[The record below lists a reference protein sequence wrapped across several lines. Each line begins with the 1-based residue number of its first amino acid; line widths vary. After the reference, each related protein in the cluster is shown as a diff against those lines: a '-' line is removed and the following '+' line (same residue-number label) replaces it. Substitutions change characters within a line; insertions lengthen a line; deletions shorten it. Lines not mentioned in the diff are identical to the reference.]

1 MSFDGSFRVDYE
13 LQRFL
18 TRCPEL
24 ASLSQFDYL
33 LNKGDKVT
41 EEEVVNAVGEIVIHP
56 KYTIPL
62 IGCFCP
68 LARRIVDRAVSLL
81 SLVPNLRCNNDEGE
95 DLMEVDQEDD
105 RGEVEDLDIEDTIH
119 IIDVYAKR
127 GKGLKLHELACLAF
141 CRAYDLVRSLLRPVL
156 GYFEFAPPPF
166 ERIRQRKSVIEA
178 VVLDGGG
185 LLNAIRVSYR
195 LLLAEPE
202 VFSTMWD
209 WSCLLD
215 NINQFHD
222 FYLGKNEE
230 PNRCAHDIIWCGIRI
245 LSILLKLNDRAIA
258 NFNLCSQ
265 EACSCLLRWEEYC
278 QDVAL
283 EKAAW
288 YLESPRESN
297 CDSTGGSMGYNQ
309 CRSLQSSPF
318 DSSVP
323 SSTILE
329 NGLLKSGDKK
339 VTWDCGK
346 PFILTSAM
354 QKGYEMVFLAFSQR
368 WPVLLYGPAG
378 AGKTALI
385 SKLAELHGGRVLFLH
400 MDEQVDGK
408 MLVGTYVCTEQPGEF
423 RWQPGSLTQAVSN
436 GFWVVF
442 EDVDKAPP
450 DVQCILLPLLEG
462 ATSFFTGHG
471 EGIQVHEGFRLFSTM
486 TSTKLDI
493 SMEGKS
499 SVSALWRRVMIA
511 PSSHQDLLKIVN
523 KWYPELESLAAE
535 LIGTF
540 DRVNELVGCHF
551 GNGAFLGSH
560 GRFSLRDLLKWCKR
574 IAGLGFHFGGDGL
587 SAYAR
592 ENIYKE
598 AVDIFAAFSTAEKR
612 LAVVKEIAKMWSVGS
627 VETLYPIN
635 RPVIQEL
642 ASELR
647 IGRVVLKLNHRVT
660 WEEKKRFVE
669 IRNLIHVLERIAC
682 SVKYNEPVLLVGE
695 TGTGKTTLVQSLA
708 SRLGQKLTVLNLSQ
722 QSDIADLLGGFKPI
736 DAQFICI
743 PLYKEFENLFTT
755 TFSSKENGDFLVR
768 LRKFVSEKNWK
779 MLLGGFQKGVRKII
793 EIGRSGSGTKRKRPL
808 GDELIKAWETFS
820 LKLDKARMQ
829 IGATGGMIFS
839 FVEGAF
845 ISALKN
851 GEWILLDEVNLA
863 PPETLQRVIGVLEEE
878 TGSLCLTERGDVDY
892 VNRHPNFRIFACMN
906 PATDAGKRDLPV
918 SLRCRFTE
926 YFVDDLLD
934 DEDLSLFISQF
945 IDEDHSNRELVSKIV
960 QFYKAAKKQSDDK
973 LQDGA
978 NQKPQYSLRS
988 LYRALEYTKKA
999 KRTFGL
1005 AKALYDGFCMFFLI
1019 ALDVPSAKLMNQL
1032 ITVYLLEGKIPPQI
1046 SFDAYLLDRGNS
1058 VSDDLTQ
1065 SYVLTKSVKEH
1076 IRNLAR
1082 AIFVGRYPVLLQGP
1096 TSSGK
1101 TSLVQYLAAI
1111 TGHEFVRINNHE
1123 HTDLQEYLGSY
1134 VTDANGKL
1142 VFHEG
1147 ALVKAVR
1154 NGHWIVLDEL
1164 NLAPSDV
1171 LEALNR
1177 LLDDNR
1183 ELFVPELCETVRA
1196 HPNFMLFATQNP
1208 PTLYGGR
1215 KILSRA
1221 FRNRFVE
1228 IHVDE
1233 IPEDELSTI
1242 LTNRCE
1248 IPESYSRKM
1257 IAVMKGLQLHRQS
1270 TKIFAGKHGFI
1281 TPRDLFRWANRFRE
1295 FGKSYE
1301 DLARDGY
1308 YLMAERLRDN
1318 DEKKVVQAVLEQ
1330 QLRVRLAEDDM
1341 YKQEGGG
1348 RDKILEVIK
1357 HSGVA
1362 GQLNKIVWTRS
1373 MWRLYFLVERCYK
1386 LREPV
1391 LLVGET
1397 GGGKTTV
1404 CQLLSII
1411 LGSKLHILNCHQ
1423 YTETSDFL
1431 GGFYPVRERSKI
1443 STDFKHLCEKLMHSK
1458 AIVNYPG
1465 DSVISSDINHASS
1478 TLHKLSVIL
1487 SNYRQSL
1494 VCHPDVTSQDVDYIG
1509 QLNLDLVQ
1517 LCQKWQ
1523 TIFMWQDG
1531 PLVEAM
1537 KKGEL
1542 FLVDEI
1548 SLADDSVLERLN
1560 SVLEPERK
1568 LSLAEKGGS
1577 DLQKITA
1584 HPNFFLLATM
1594 NPGGDFGK
1602 KELSP
1607 ALRNRFTEIWVPPI
1621 TELDELNSIAL
1632 ESISNTSFSVLVDL
1646 MMKFW
1651 EWFNN
1656 LQTGRALT
1664 VRDLLSWVSFINV
1677 TERILQPESAFLHGA
1692 FLVLLDGLSLG
1703 TNISR
1708 TDAAGLREK
1717 CLSFLLDGLKEL
1729 NLSFD
1734 CSNISM
1740 LVPYG
1745 WADPGRSAVIECSD
1759 TMQCDNRFGIPPFY
1773 IEKGGNCF
1781 AGEKFEFLA
1790 PTTRRNALRVLRAM
1804 QLAKPVLLEGSPG
1817 VGKTSLIVALGKFS
1831 GHTVVRI
1838 NLSEQTDIMDLFG
1851 SDLPVEGDEGM
1862 QFAWSDG
1869 ILLQA
1874 LKQGS
1879 WVLLDELNLASQSVL
1894 EGLNAILD
1902 HRAEVFIP
1910 ELGRTF
1916 KCPPS
1921 FRVFACQNPS
1931 NQGGGRKG
1939 LPKSFL
1945 NRFMKVYVDEL
1956 VEDDYLAI
1964 SSSLYPTISRS
1975 LLSNLVLFNKRLHEE
1990 IMLLHRFAQ
1999 EGSPWEF
2006 NLRDVIRSCEIIKDA
2021 PSISES
2027 DCFLNPVY
2035 VQRMR
2040 TAVDRV
2046 EVLKLYEQV
2055 FKMKPSINPHP
2066 RVQLNP
2072 QYLIVGNVSI
2082 ERNRYLSPGVSN
2094 SDLKILPGFRNSLE
2108 AVAQCVK
2115 NQWLCILVGP
2125 ASSGKTSLIRLLA
2138 QLTGNVLNE
2147 LNLSSATDISELL
2160 GSFEQHNAVRKF
2172 RLAIAWIESF
2182 INEYCG
2188 LQLESSCKEFMMRK
2202 ELFILWLSFLSS
2214 IKHDPPTSSCSSYVD
2229 TWRTKYFESASTLVN
2244 IIEHLKLV
2252 VEETSLPL
2260 SWSMK
2265 DLDTTLAMIK
2275 KFEEGHSKRTHSSKF
2290 EWVTGMLVKAIEN
2303 GEWIVL
2309 DNANL
2314 CNPTVLDRINS
2325 LVEQSGSITINE
2337 CGTVEG
2343 KPVILHPHPKFR
2355 MFLTV
2360 NPLNG
2365 EVSRAMRNRGVEIFM
2380 MEPDWLF
2387 DDKCTEIDIELE
2399 NAKRYIVLSGV
2410 PSGNLVDLMA
2420 NAHMN
2425 AKVEGALL
2433 KIRITLLELARWV
2446 QLFQQLLTNGNQF
2459 SWSLQTSWQHT
2470 YVSLFGVDGG
2480 KSIVDQVGVPISLI
2494 PKFQDFNSSQAGL
2507 LSMPGGW
2514 PAPLKL
2520 RDYLIYSK
2528 ETCIRQNCMYLEF
2541 LGAQTACY
2549 STSAALRNALA
2560 PTSMVSSL
2568 VMDTRLLHAL
2578 MFPKNSSCQAY
2589 VCDGAKEL
2597 NLDLAREMLL
2607 YAANWVF
2614 EQATESDYKLYLLWF
2629 SHVGSLLQQ
2638 HSSFFSFYSS
2648 ILAKELEHPIWN
2660 QIFSCRRE
2668 IVSHYLVNLDTC
2680 PIPLLSVELV
2690 DLMPADNLL
2699 KSCTVLV
2706 NAIKSVRLLRLSH
2719 LQWSSEIGYK
2729 YSSET
2734 QFFKPVL
2741 RSLQELEK
2749 NILEMFVQSPSFD
2762 VLFQLYSNLLEH
2774 HTLLWTGIITSQNEC
2789 LLISWR
2795 SLMKEVSRLSGFFPK
2810 EVETFQRD
2818 VESLDK
2824 FSKKWPSQ
2832 LQKSL
2837 LWVHGG
2843 HPYLPPSAELYEK
2856 LCQLLN
2862 FCERLW
2868 PGKRKIR
2875 ELATDDVITEAAPYS
2890 NPELRLL
2897 AMQGLS
2903 MSSYVM
2909 AKVDEN
2915 GIRPV
2920 EQLEE
2925 MYQMLS
2931 RRFGFEKEK
2940 LEENFRSINQAPRTS
2955 ILPACCVFLPDMFCQ
2970 SSSFDC
2976 WLETL
2981 PIADDASFFL
2991 DTRLLQNLSTFTL
3004 TDGEEQ
3010 RQNLSP
3016 IALTDGEEQRQA
3028 LAGLIKSAMDFSLNF
3043 SSRPPTDFSP
3053 HQKILWT
3060 LDAWRST
3067 DRASEQISSFVL
3079 EMWYIWHLSLWT
3091 PTVAENLSWHK
3102 CDDILPDE
3110 LFKPSKM
3117 AAIQKILF
3125 GTFAIRDYP
3134 VHSLKMRAA
3143 SRYLWQGSLEVDT
3156 KHFLLSTARSLF
3168 QKMIFAHRKSFEDE
3182 KFDEI
3187 KDFFEVAAKKTIS
3200 QDKIETMLS
3209 LLASSNHKMISSD
3222 EMTHFVEPLLQG
3234 LYLPCTPEAFTN
3246 RIGSVWLLIGAFR
3259 YQLLIC
3265 CTDLDPTAKYY
3276 LKYSRVVE
3284 KISSLHLEAQVRNDC
3299 VLLAGSFQLREQE
3312 RDRSMLLE
3320 DLHAERKKLQRKIVF
3335 RAEPEK
3341 FKRMKAECD
3350 DFLGTVDKIVTTT
3363 LGWTQNFKSIS
3374 VEEISGK
3381 VRNWQETATK
3391 AIKQLSKE
3399 YSSYMDVIQ
3408 PVQTAIYEIKLGLSL
3423 AFSGALSEKYLEEL
3437 GKFDMESVLAAVYA
3451 FVKFPRGCASKSVS
3465 FDAVNNGVELL
3476 HYDIEFP
3483 TSISALDL
3491 NLLDNLVNCK
3501 QRVSAD
3507 SKVSSL
3513 QLRTAMY
3520 QNVLV
3525 RVLHSVVDAHFM
3537 DTPSFKLTDRIF
3549 DELASNWMQMKL
3561 QVRTTEENK
3570 AQQFRF
3576 KPRLFKID
3584 NILEIDISAL
3594 GSSASNE
3601 SFSEWKEFHS
3611 RQEYS
3616 EKQNSDEEPEAIM
3629 DDWNYIE
3636 DSSLNNIIH
3645 VHNELFGS
3653 TDIYQSPGC
3662 FHVSDASRLS
3672 SFTDSYLLGAKMIRD
3687 LEGLPS
3693 SSLDA
3698 KIAPEHLLH
3707 LCLEHETKFCSSN
3720 KSTLGYNFYKEPN
3733 FSMLAKMVDPLVSLK
3748 QRITLLLEER
3758 DEYALQR
3765 ILDIIEMILAMP
3777 LSTPLAKALSSL
3789 EFLLSR
3795 VRMLQETV
3803 AKFPLSDFLDPIF
3816 ALVCSWYKLE
3826 FESCPALLNEVE
3838 DQFEKNAGK
3847 LWLPLYSVLRR
3858 EQCADTDEYNLTTIR
3873 SLKEFIEMSSIG
3885 EFKKRLQLLV
3895 AFHGHIC
3902 AGLRNGTYSSLCL
3915 EESVKILYNS
3925 FGFYAQ
3931 FLPMILEH
3939 IGTNRRKIE
3948 AEVNELVKLCR
3959 WERFEDYLSI
3969 ESSRRTRQKLRKIM
3983 QKYTDLLQQPVMLLI
3998 NQEARRSGIN
4008 PQSTDEPSLLD
4019 SFERSRAL
4027 LNIVLDQ
4034 KQSKMD
4040 SPSWFSDWW
4049 KKVENAVQGLH
4060 LDVSTDTDLSRL
4072 VEGVANVIKDGQGF
4086 KSSCLLYLDEWK
4098 QLRQTIED
4106 VCGTAIDCVDVWVDA
4121 SKKMGKR
4128 RVFSDFLKLLDSCGL
4143 SKHRALFM
4151 EEQWRVN
4158 ILMCWF
4164 LQPSYDVQHLL
4175 LTQGPPASKDS
4186 EVSRGELQCSLDE
4199 SLETKWKTANLYYFK
4214 SINSVHVL
4222 QQICLNFHKD
4232 FTLEQVNKSGS
4243 YIDHLTSIQQEQREV
4258 VYAFSQRL
4266 KCLKELLLPLASL
4279 SSGNIPFTN
4288 ATCDQSFTENQHC
4301 IYKCLWQQKQ
4311 LFDNLYGMLYEEH
4324 LFVQTVEDFHLNTC
4338 PSVKDSAMQI
4348 RLFIENHLP
4357 IVQESKD
4364 LLDSYLIGI
4373 HGVGRK
4379 EETPLHPI
4387 AITKDMKQLVYKN
4400 FDLIN
4405 DFKVDFRAFH
4415 GQDEVGVTVKDIVL
4429 GNSIKDILLGNF
4441 EEIFDK
4447 TNFIHNQFKSRSTSE
4462 ERAQDFIHYT
4472 GDTTALQ
4479 AEFDNALVKTYRSII
4494 ETLKG
4499 LVTLKNGRA
4508 PPDGV
4513 NINAL
4518 KILLESATRHLQSD
4532 LSDQLVNTIH
4542 LGGELLNR
4550 YSAGNA
4556 NAYSDVRA
4564 HVENMYS
4571 LLDVIIAFGDGLLH
4585 DFLIM
4590 HRMLSMMTHVLANI
4604 FASLFA
4610 KGFGTKEEDTDDANQ
4625 DLIQDQSGTGMGEG
4639 SGMNDVSDQINDE
4652 DQLIGTSADRDEE
4665 NTLGDAPS
4673 KTDKGIEM
4681 EQDFVAD
4688 TFSVSEDSGDDEDGN
4703 EENEELESAMGETGN
4718 QGEAVDEKLW
4728 DKGEDNPSTADEK
4741 YENGPSVR
4749 DSGIDRELR
4758 AKDDSSEAADEAG
4771 GLDLD
4776 KSEEQADENGNDE
4789 TCEGMEDINM
4799 DKEDAYA
4806 DPTGLKLDEHEEGPE
4821 DDCNMDEPETA
4832 EPMMEDDLDQQ
4843 GNPADENEGD
4853 ERADSDATF
4862 DEADPEHLEE
4872 SSGGAGEE
4880 GDPANDTKKEPT
4892 TENREM
4898 LQSDTSQSVSDNVP
4912 TAASE
4917 PRGEYNQANLKD
4929 AAPEAKGSDVSGL
4942 QHDLA
4947 PMRGFPDASMVEIMA
4962 SDSSNGQKL
4971 GSDQP
4976 ENPLPPADSSH
4987 QRIQPNPCRSV
4998 GDALEGWKDRVK
5010 VSLDLQESEAPDDL
5024 AAENANEYS
5033 YTAEFEKGTA
5043 QALGPATADQVDKN
5057 VHGNDL
5063 ERETVTTERK
5073 DDISE
5078 MEIETEAH
5086 TISNSALSF
5095 SNDKGKG
5102 SEMMNTEEQLE
5113 SPSEVDTRDG
5123 TAVPSLSQSLVSVNR
5138 TFLSEDINRLSELSV
5153 DDDDLGKAHNLEEVS
5168 NEMRESATTLWK
5180 NYELRT
5186 TRLSQELAE
5195 QLRLV
5200 MEPTLASKLQGD
5212 YKTGKRINMKKV
5224 IPYIASHYRKDK
5236 IWLRRTRPNK
5246 RNYQVVIAVD
5256 DSRSMSESGCGSLA
5270 IEALVTVC
5278 RAMSQLEIG
5287 QLSVA
5292 SFGKKG
5298 NIRVL
5303 HDFDQSFTGEA
5314 GIKMISSLTFKQE
5327 NTIAEEPMVDLL
5339 KYLNDMLDAAAA
5351 NARLPSGHNPLEQL
5365 VLIIAD
5371 GWFHEKENMK
5381 RYVRDLLSKKRMVA
5395 FLVVDSL
5402 QKSILDLEE
5411 ATFQGGDVK
5420 LSKYLDSFPF
5430 PYYVVL
5436 KNIEALPRTLADLL
5450 RQWFELM
5457 QHSRE

>member
-1 MSFDGSFRVDYE
+1 MDYE

-18 TRCPEL
+18 FRCPEL
-24 ASLSQFDYL
+24 ASISQFDYL
-33 LNKGDKVT
+33 LKKGDKVT

-62 IGCFCP
+62 IGCFRP

-81 SLVPNLRCNNDEGE
+81 SLVQNLRCNNDEGD
-95 DLMEVDQEDD
+95 DLMDIDQEDD
-105 RGEVEDLDIEDTIH
+105 RGEVEDLDIEDAIH

-141 CRAYDLVRSLLRPVL
+141 CRAHDLVRSLLRSVL

-166 ERIRQRKSVIEA
+166 ERIRQRKSAMEA
-178 VVLDGGG
+178 FVLDGGG
-185 LLNAIRVSYR
+185 LLNAMRVSYR

-209 WSCLLD
+209 WSCILESTS
-215 NINQFHD
+215 QFHD
-222 FYLGKNEE
+222 LYLGKNKE
-230 PNRCAHDIIWCGIRI
+230 PNRSVHDIIWCGIKI
-245 LSILLKLNDRAIA
+245 LSILLKLNDRAIS
-258 NFNLCSQ
+258 NFTLCSQ
-265 EACSCLLRWEEYC
+265 EAYSCLLHWDEYC

-288 YLESPRESN
+288 YLEFSHENNP
-297 CDSTGGSMGYNQ
+297 DLTGGSIGFNQ
-309 CRSLQSSPF
+309 CHSLQSSPF
-318 DSSVP
+318 DSLVP

-329 NGLLKSGDKK
+329 NGLLKWGDKTVK
-339 VTWDCGK
+339 WDCGK

-385 SKLAELHGGRVLFLH
+385 SKLAELHGARVLFLH
-400 MDEQVDGK
+400 MDEQIDGK

-523 KWYPELESLAAE
+523 KWYPELEFLAAE

-551 GNGAFLGSH
+551 GTGAFLGSH

-612 LAVVKEIAKMWSVGS
+612 LSVVKEIAKMWSVGP

-647 IGRVVLKLNHRVT
+647 IGRVVLKCNHRAT

-743 PLYKEFENLFTT
+743 PLYKEFENLFAT
-755 TFSSKENGDFLVR
+755 TFSSKENGDFLVH

-779 MLLGGFQKGVRKII
+779 KLLGGFQKGVRKII

-808 GDELIKAWETFS
+808 GDELIKAWESFS

-829 IGATGGMIFS
+829 IGATGGIIFS

-851 GEWILLDEVNLA
+851 GDWILLDEVNLA

-892 VNRHPNFRIFACMN
+892 VNRHSNFRIFACMN

-918 SLRCRFTE
+918 SLRSRFTE

-945 IDEDHSNRELVSKIV
+945 IDEDHSNSELVSKIV
-960 QFYKAAKKQSDDK
+960 QFYKAAQKQSDDK

-1019 ALDVPSAKLMNQL
+1019 ALDEPSAKLMNQL
-1032 ITVYLLEGKIPPQI
+1032 ITKYLLEGKIPPQI

-1058 VSDDLTQ
+1058 GSDDLTE

-1101 TSLVQYLAAI
+1101 TSLVQYLSVI

-1257 IAVMKGLQLHRQS
+1257 ISVMRELQLHRQS
-1270 TKIFAGKHGFI
+1270 TRIFAGKHGFI

-1348 RDKILEVIK
+1348 RDEILEVLK

-1362 GQLNKIVWTRS
+1362 GQLDKIVWTRS

-1443 STDFKHLCEKLMHSK
+1443 STDFKNLCKKLMHSK

-1465 DSVISSDINHASS
+1465 DSMISSDINHAAS

-1487 SNYRQSL
+1487 STYRQSL
-1494 VCHPDVTSQDVDYIG
+1494 VCHPDVTSQDVNYIE
-1509 QLNLDLVQ
+1509 QLNLDLIQ
-1517 LCQKWQ
+1517 MNQKWQ

-1560 SVLEPERK
+1560 SILEPERK

-1621 TELDELNSIAL
+1621 TELDELKSIAL
-1632 ESISNTSFSVLVDL
+1632 ESISNANFSVLVDL

-1651 EWFNN
+1651 EWFND

-1708 TDAAGLREK
+1708 TDAAGLQEK

-1740 LVPYG
+1740 LVPHG
-1745 WADPGRSAVIECSD
+1745 WADSGTSAVIECTD
-1759 TMQCDNRFGIPPFY
+1759 AMQCDNRFGIPPFY

-1851 SDLPVEGDEGM
+1851 SDLPVESDEGM

-1975 LLSNLVLFNKRLHEE
+1975 LLSKLVLFNKRLHEE
-1990 IMLLHRFAQ
+1990 IMLLHKFAQ

-2072 QYLIVGNVSI
+2072 QYLIIGNVSI
-2082 ERNRYLSPGVSN
+2082 ERNNYLSPGVSN

-2160 GSFEQHNAVRKF
+2160 GSFEQHNAVRKYRF
-2172 RLAIAWIESF
+2172 AIARIESF

-2214 IKHDPPTSSCSSYVD
+2214 FKHNPPTSSCSSYVD
-2229 TWRTKYFESASTLVN
+2229 TWRTKYIESTSMLVN

-2265 DLDTTLAMIK
+2265 DLDTALAMIK
-2275 KFEEGHSKRTHSSKF
+2275 KFEGHSKRTHSSKF

-2365 EVSRAMRNRGVEIFM
+2365 EVSRAMRNRGIEIFM

-2387 DDKCTEIDIELE
+2387 DDRCTKSEIELE

-2410 PSGNLVDLMA
+2410 PSGKLVDLMA
-2420 NAHMN
+2420 NAHMY

-2446 QLFQQLLTNGNQF
+2446 QLFQQLLTNGNEL

-2470 YVSLFGVDGG
+2470 YVSLFGVDGEEN
-2480 KSIVDQVGVPISLI
+2480 IVDQAGVRIFLT
-2494 PKFQDFNSSQAGL
+2494 PKFQDFSFSQAGL
-2507 LSMPGGW
+2507 LSLPGGW

-2528 ETCIRQNCMYLEF
+2528 ETCIRQNCIYLEF

-2549 STSAALRNALA
+2549 STSAALHNALA
-2560 PTSMVSSL
+2560 PTSVVTSL
-2568 VMDTRLLHAL
+2568 VMDTRLLHAM
-2578 MFPKNSSCQAY
+2578 MFPTNSSCQANF
-2589 VCDGAKEL
+2589 CGREKEL

-2607 YAANWVF
+2607 YAANWAF

-2638 HSSFFSFYSS
+2638 HSPFFSVFASN
-2648 ILAKELEHPIWN
+2648 LAKELEHPIWN

-2668 IVSHYLVNLDTC
+2668 IVSHNLVNLDTC
-2680 PIPLLSVELV
+2680 PIPLLSVDVV
-2690 DLMPADNLL
+2690 DLIPTDNVL
-2699 KSCTVLV
+2699 KSCSGVLV
-2706 NAIKSVRLLRLSH
+2706 DAIKSVRLLRLSH

-2749 NILEMFVQSPSFD
+2749 KILELFVHSPSFD

-2795 SLMKEVSRLSGFFPK
+2795 SLMKEVSRLSKFFPK

-2818 VESLDK
+2818 VENLDK

-2843 HPYLPPSAELYEK
+2843 HPYLPPSAELYQK
-2856 LCQLLN
+2856 LCQLLS
-2862 FCERLW
+2862 FCERVWL
-2868 PGKRKIR
+2868 GKRNIR
-2875 ELATDDVITEAAPYS
+2875 ELATDDVTIEAALYS
-2890 NPELRLL
+2890 NPELRFL
-2897 AMQGLS
+2897 AMHGVS
-2903 MSSYVM
+2903 VSSYVM
-2909 AKVDEN
+2909 AKVDES

-2920 EQLEE
+2920 EELEN

-2931 RRFGFEKEK
+2931 RRFDFEKEK
-2940 LEENFRSINQAPRTS
+2940 LEETFRIIKQAPRTS
-2955 ILPACCVFLPDMFCQ
+2955 ILPACCVFLPDMLCQ
-2970 SSSFDC
+2970 NSSFNC
-2976 WLETL
+2976 WLEIL

-2991 DTRLLQNLSTFTL
+2991 DARLLQQLSTVAL
-3004 TDGEEQ
+3004 ADGEEQ
-3010 RQNLSP
+3010 CQD
-3016 IALTDGEEQRQA
+3016 LTG
-3028 LAGLIKSAMDFSLNF
+3028 LLGLIESAMNFSLNF

-3060 LDAWRST
+3060 LEARETIYRDQFQKVI
-3067 DRASEQISSFVL
+3067 EQISSFVL
-3079 EMWYIWHLSLWT
+3079 EMWYIWHSSLWT
-3091 PTVAENLSWHK
+3091 LTVAENHSWHV
-3102 CDDILPDE
+3102 CDDILPVE

-3117 AAIQKILF
+3117 AAIQEILS
-3125 GTFAIRDYP
+3125 GAFAIRDYP
-3134 VHSLKMRAA
+3134 VHILKMRAA
-3143 SRYLWQGSLEVDT
+3143 SRYLWQGSLDVDT
-3156 KHFLLSTARSLF
+3156 KRFLLSTARSLF
-3168 QKMIFAHRKSFEDE
+3168 QKMIFAHRKSFEAE
-3182 KFDEI
+3182 KF
-3187 KDFFEVAAKKTIS
+3187 AKLKALFPSDAGKTIS
-3200 QDKIETMLS
+3200 QDEIEIMLS
-3209 LLASSNHKMISSD
+3209 LLASSTHKMISSD
-3222 EMTHFVEPLLQG
+3222 EMKPFVEPLLQG
-3234 LYLPCTPEAFTN
+3234 LYLPWSPESFAN
-3246 RIGSVWLLIGAFR
+3246 RIGIVWLLIGAFR
-3259 YQLLIC
+3259 YKLLIC

-3284 KISSLHLEAQVRNDC
+3284 KISALQLEAQVRSEC

-3312 RDRSMLLE
+3312 RERSMLLE
-3320 DLHAERKKLQRKIVF
+3320 DLQAERKKLQRKVVF

-3341 FKRMKAECD
+3341 FKRVKAECD

-3363 LGWTQNFKSIS
+3363 VGWAQNFKSIS

-3381 VRNWQETATK
+3381 VHNWQEMATK
-3391 AIKQLSKE
+3391 AIKQLSNE
-3399 YSSYMDVIQ
+3399 YSSYVDVIQ

-3423 AFSGALSEKYLEEL
+3423 AFSGALNEKYLEEL
-3437 GKFDMESVLAAVYA
+3437 GKFDVESVLAAVYA
-3451 FVKFPRGCASKSVS
+3451 FVRFPRGCASKSVL
-3465 FDAVNNGVELL
+3465 FNAVNNGTELL
-3476 HYDIEFP
+3476 RYDIELP

-3491 NLLDNLVNCK
+3491 NLLDNLVNCN
-3501 QRVSAD
+3501 QRISTD
-3507 SKVSSL
+3507 SKMSSL
-3513 QLRTAMY
+3513 QLRTAVY
-3520 QNVLV
+3520 KNALV
-3525 RVLHSVVDAHFM
+3525 RVLHSVVDARFM
-3537 DTPSFKLTDRIF
+3537 DILIFKLTDRIF

-3561 QVRTTEENK
+3561 KVRTTEENK

-3576 KPRLFKID
+3576 KPRAFKID
-3584 NILEIDISAL
+3584 NILEVDISAL
-3594 GSSASNE
+3594 ASSASDR
-3601 SFSEWKEFHS
+3601 SFSEWEEFHS
-3611 RQEYS
+3611 SKES
-3616 EKQNSDEEPEAIM
+3616 FEKNSDKEH
-3629 DDWNYIE
+3629 YIE
-3636 DSSLNNIIH
+3636 DSSLNDMIH
-3645 VHNELFGS
+3645 IHNELFGS

-3672 SFTDSYLLGAKMIRD
+3672 SFTDSYLLGAEMIRG

-3707 LCLEHETKFCSSN
+3707 LCLQYETKFCSSN

-3748 QRITLLLEER
+3748 QRITLLLKER
-3758 DEYALQR
+3758 DESALKE

-3789 EFLLSR
+3789 EFLLSK

-3826 FESCPALLNEVE
+3826 FESYPALLNEVE

-3858 EQCADTDEYNLTTIR
+3858 EQCADTDEYNLTTVR

-3895 AFHGHIC
+3895 AFHGHISI
-3902 AGLRNGTYSSLCL
+3902 GLRNGTYSSLYL
-3915 EESVKILYNS
+3915 EGSVKILYNS

-3939 IGTNRRKIE
+3939 IETNRRKIE
-3948 AEVNELVKLCR
+3948 VEVNELVKLCR
-3959 WERFEDYLSI
+3959 WERFEDHSSI
-3969 ESSRRTRQKLRKIM
+3969 ESSRRTKQKLRKIL

-3998 NQEARRSGIN
+3998 NQEAKRSGIN
-4008 PQSTDEPSLLD
+4008 PQNTDEPSLLD
-4019 SFERSRAL
+4019 SFEKSRAL
-4027 LNIVLDQ
+4027 LNIVLDP

-4049 KKVENAVQGLH
+4049 KKVKNAIQGLN
-4060 LDVSTDTDLSRL
+4060 LNVSTDTDLSRL
-4072 VEGVANVIKDGQGF
+4072 VEGVASVIKDGEGF
-4086 KSSCLLYLDEWK
+4086 KSSCLLYLDEGK
-4098 QLRQTIED
+4098 QLRQMIEK

-4128 RVFSDFLKLLDSCGL
+4128 RVFSDFLKLLDSWGL

-4175 LTQGPPASKDS
+4175 LTQGSPASEDS
-4186 EVSRGELQCSLDE
+4186 EVSREQLQCSLDE

-4258 VYAFSQRL
+4258 AYAFSQRL

-4288 ATCDQSFTENQHC
+4288 AICAQSFAENQYC

-4324 LFVQTVEDFHLNTC
+4324 LFVRIVEDFHLNTC

-4348 RLFIENHLP
+4348 RLFFEKHLP
-4357 IVQESKD
+4357 MVKESKD
-4364 LLDSYLIGI
+4364 LLDSYLIGF
-4373 HGVGRK
+4373 HGVERK

-4400 FDLIN
+4400 FDLVN
-4405 DFKVDFRAFH
+4405 DFQVDFRAFH
-4415 GQDEVGVTVKDIVL
+4415 RQEEVGAT
-4429 GNSIKDILLGNF
+4429 IKDMLLANF

-4447 TNFIHNQFKSRSTSE
+4447 TNFIHNQFESSSTSE
-4462 ERAQDFIHYT
+4462 ERAQDFIHNA

-4479 AEFDNALVKTYRSII
+4479 AEFYNALEKSYRAII

-4508 PPDGV
+4508 PLDGV
-4513 NINAL
+4513 NINDL
-4518 KILLESATRHLQSD
+4518 KTLLESATRHLQSD
-4532 LSDQLVNTIH
+4532 LSDQLVNTIR
-4542 LGGELLNR
+4542 LGGELLNLHSSR
-4550 YSAGNA
+4550 NA
-4556 NAYSDVRA
+4556 NSYSDVRA
-4564 HVENMYS
+4564 HVENLYS

-4590 HRMLSMMTHVLANI
+4590 HRMLSMMTHALANI
-4604 FASLFA
+4604 FVSLFA
-4610 KGFGTKEEDTDDANQ
+4610 KGFGAKEEDTDDANQ
-4625 DLIQDQSGTGMGEG
+4625 DLIQDQSGTGMGKG

-4652 DQLIGTSADRDEE
+4652 DQLMGTSADRDEE

-4681 EQDFVAD
+4681 EQDFDAD
-4688 TFSVSEDSGDDEDGN
+4688 TFSVSEDSADDGEGN
-4703 EENEELESAMGETGN
+4703 EESEELESAMGETGN

-4728 DKGEDNPSTADEK
+4728 DKGEDNPSTMDEK

-4749 DSGIDRELR
+4749 DTGIDRELR
-4758 AKDDSSEAADEAG
+4758 AKDDASEAADEAG

-4776 KSEEQADENGNDE
+4776 KSEEQPDENGNDE
-4789 TCEGMEDINM
+4789 TCEGMENINM

-4806 DPTGLKLDEHEEGPE
+4806 DPTGLKLDEHDQGLE

-4832 EPMMEDDLDQQ
+4832 EPMVEDDLDQQ
-4843 GNPADENEGD
+4843 GNPADENEGN
-4853 ERADSDATF
+4853 ERVNSEATF
-4862 DEADPEHLEE
+4862 DEADPEHLDE

-4880 GDPANDTKKEPT
+4880 GDPANDTKNEPT

-4898 LQSDTSQSVSDNVP
+4898 QQLDTSQFVGDNVP
-4912 TAASE
+4912 AAASE
-4917 PRGEYNQANLKD
+4917 TRSEYDQANLKD
-4929 AAPEAKGSDVSGL
+4929 AAPEAKGSDAGGL
-4942 QHDLA
+4942 QHNVA
-4947 PMRGFPDASMVEIMA
+4947 PMRGFPDSSMVEIMA

-4976 ENPLPPADSSH
+4976 ENSLPPADSSY

-5010 VSLDLQESEAPDDL
+5010 VSLDLQEGEAPDDL
-5024 AAENANEYS
+5024 SAENANEYS

-5063 ERETVTTERK
+5063 ERETATTETRE
-5073 DDISE
+5073 DTSG
-5078 MEIETEAH
+5078 MEIERHLSEAH

-5102 SEMMNTEEQLE
+5102 SDMMDTEEQQE
-5113 SPSEVDTRDG
+5113 TPSEIDNRDG
-5123 TAVPSLSQSLVSVNR
+5123 VAVSSSSQSLVSVNR
-5138 TFLSEDINRLSELSV
+5138 TFWSEDINRLSELSV
-5153 DDDDLGKAHNLEEVS
+5153 DDDNLGKARILEEVS
-5168 NEMRESATTLWK
+5168 GEMRESAAKLWK

-5339 KYLNDMLDAAAA
+5339 KYLNDMLDSAAA

-5402 QKSILDLEE
+5402 EKSILDLEE

>member
-1 MSFDGSFRVDYE
+1 MSFDGGFRVDYE
-13 LQRFL
+13 LQRL
-18 TRCPEL
+18 LSRCPEL
-24 ASLSQFDYL
+24 ACIPDFYYL
-33 LNKGDKVT
+33 LKKGDKVT

-62 IGCFCP
+62 IGCFRP
-68 LARRIVDRAVSLL
+68 LARKILDRAVSLL
-81 SLVPNLRCNNDEGE
+81 SLVPNLRCNDDGGG
-95 DLMEVDQEDD
+95 DLMDVDPEDG
-105 RGEVEDLDIEDTIH
+105 RGEVDDLDIEDSVH
-119 IIDVYAKR
+119 IIDVYSKR
-127 GKGLKLHELACLAF
+127 GKGLKLHELSCLAF
-141 CRAYDLVRSLLRPVL
+141 SRAIDLIRSLLRSVL

-166 ERIRQRKSVIEA
+166 ERFRQRITVMEA
-178 VVLDGGG
+178 VALDGAG
-185 LLNAIRVSYR
+185 LLNAVRVSYR

-202 VFSTMWD
+202 VFVTMWD

-215 NINQFHD
+215 NISQFHD
-222 FYLGKNEE
+222 FYLGRNEE
-230 PNRCAHDIIWCGIRI
+230 PNRSECDILWCVIRI
-245 LSILLKLNDRAIA
+245 LSILLKLNDRVIA
-258 NFNLCSQ
+258 KFNLCSQ

-288 YLESPRESN
+288 YLESSHESN
-297 CDSTGGSMGYNQ
+297 RDLAGGSTRFNQ
-309 CRSLQSSPF
+309 CQSLHSSPF
-318 DSSVP
+318 DSLVP
-323 SSTILE
+323 SSSTILE
-329 NGLLKSGDKK
+329 YGLLKGDKK

-346 PFILTSAM
+346 PFVLTSAM
-354 QKGYEMVFLAFSQR
+354 QKSYEMVFLAFSQR

-378 AGKTALI
+378 SGKTALI
-385 SKLAELHGGRVLFLH
+385 SKLAELHGGRVLFLQ

-471 EGIQVHEGFRLFSTM
+471 EGIRVHEGFRLFSTM
-486 TSTKLDI
+486 KSTKLDI

-523 KWYPELESLAAE
+523 KWYPELKSLSTE

-551 GNGAFLGSH
+551 GTGAFVGSH

-574 IAGLGFHFGGDGL
+574 IAGLGFHFGRDDFPT
-587 SAYAR
+587 YAR

-598 AVDIFAAFSTAEKR
+598 AVDIFAAFLTAEKR
-612 LAVVKEIAKMWSVGS
+612 LAVVKELAKMWSVGP

-642 ASELR
+642 ASDLH
-647 IGRVVLKLNHRVT
+647 IGRVVLKRNHRAT
-660 WEEKKRFVE
+660 WEEKKHFVE
-669 IRNLIHVLERIAC
+669 IRNLIHILERIAC

-708 SRLGQKLTVLNLSQ
+708 SKLGQKLTVLNLSQ

-743 PLYKEFENLFTT
+743 PLYKEFENLFTA

-808 GDELIKAWETFS
+808 GEELIKAWETFS
-820 LKLDKARMQ
+820 VKLDKARMH
-829 IGATGGMIFS
+829 IGASGGMIFS

-845 ISALKN
+845 ITALKN

-863 PPETLQRVIGVLEEE
+863 PPETLQRVISVLEEE

-892 VNRHPNFRIFACMN
+892 VNRHANFRIFACMN
-906 PATDAGKRDLPV
+906 PATDAGKRDLPN
-918 SLRCRFTE
+918 SLRSRFTE
-926 YFVDDLLD
+926 YFVDDFLD

-945 IDEDHSNRELVSKIV
+945 IKEDHSNRELVSKIV
-960 QFYKAAKKQSDDK
+960 QFYKTAKKQSDDK

-999 KRTFGL
+999 ERTFGL
-1005 AKALYDGFCMFFLI
+1005 QKALYDGFCMFFLI
-1019 ALDVPSAKLMNQL
+1019 ALDEPSAKLMNQL
-1032 ITVYLLEGKIPPQI
+1032 ITKYLLEGKMPPQI
-1046 SFDAYLLDRGNS
+1046 SFDAYLLDKGNS
-1058 VSDDLTQ
+1058 RSDDLLE
-1065 SYVLTKSVKEH
+1065 SYVLTKSVKDH

-1082 AIFVGRYPVLLQGP
+1082 AIFIGRYPVLLQGP

-1123 HTDLQEYLGSY
+1123 HTDLQEYMGSY

-1154 NGHWIVLDEL
+1154 NGQWIVLDEL

-1248 IPESYSRKM
+1248 IPESYARKM
-1257 IAVMKGLQLHRQS
+1257 IAVMKELQLHRQS

-1318 DEKKVVQAVLEQ
+1318 DEKKVVQAVLER
-1330 QLRVRLAEDDM
+1330 QLRVRLSEDDM
-1341 YKQEGGG
+1341 FKQEGGSG
-1348 RDKILEVIK
+1348 DKIVELGK
-1357 HSGVA
+1357 HTGVV
-1362 GQLNKIVWTRS
+1362 GQLDKIVWTKS

-1431 GGFYPVRERSKI
+1431 GGFYPVRERSRI

-1465 DSVISSDINHASS
+1465 DSMISSDINQASS

-1487 SNYRQSL
+1487 SSYRQCE
-1494 VCHPDVTSQDVDYIG
+1494 VCHPDVTSEDVDYLG
-1509 QLNLDLVQ
+1509 QLNFDLVR
-1517 LCQKWQ
+1517 LHQKWQ

-1621 TELDELNSIAL
+1621 TDLDELKSIAL
-1632 ESISNTSFSVLVDL
+1632 ESISRANLSVLVDL

-1656 LQTGRALT
+1656 LQIGRALT

-1717 CLSFLLDGLKEL
+1717 FLGFLLDGLKEL
-1729 NLSFD
+1729 NLCFD

-1740 LVPYG
+1740 LVSYG
-1745 WADPGRSAVIECSD
+1745 WADPGKSAVFACSD
-1759 TMQCDNRFGIPPFY
+1759 AMHCDNRFGIPPFY
-1773 IEKGGNCF
+1773 IEKGGNYF

-1831 GHTVVRI
+1831 GHTVIRI

-1902 HRAEVFIP
+1902 HRAEVYIP

-1975 LLSNLVLFNKRLHEE
+1975 LLSKLVLFNKRLHEE
-1990 IMLLHRFAQ
+1990 IMLLHKFAQ

-2021 PSISES
+2021 PNVSKS

-2035 VQRMR
+2035 IQRMR
-2040 TAVDRV
+2040 TAADRV

-2082 ERNRYLSPGVSN
+2082 ERNRCLSPGVLN
-2094 SDLKILPGFRNSLE
+2094 SELKILPGFRNSLE
-2108 AVAQCVK
+2108 AVAHCVK
-2115 NQWLCILVGP
+2115 NQWLCLLVGP
-2125 ASSGKTSLIRLLA
+2125 ASSGKTSLVRLLA

-2160 GSFEQHNAVRKF
+2160 GSFEQHNAVRKY
-2172 RLAIAWIESF
+2172 RLAIASVESF

-2214 IKHDPPTSSCSSYVD
+2214 IKHDPPKSSCSSYVD
-2229 TWRTKYFESASTLVN
+2229 TWRTKYFESTSTLVN

-2252 VEETSLPL
+2252 VEETSLPMT
-2260 SWSMK
+2260 WSMK
-2265 DLDTTLAMIK
+2265 DLETILAMIK
-2275 KFEEGHSKRTHSSKF
+2275 KFEEGHAKRTHSSKF

-2303 GEWIVL
+2303 GEWIIL

-2343 KPVILHPHPKFR
+2343 KPVILHPHPQFR

-2365 EVSRAMRNRGVEIFM
+2365 EVSRAMRNRGVEIFL

-2387 DDKCTEIDIELE
+2387 DDKCTKIEIELE
-2399 NAKRYIVLSGV
+2399 NAKRFVVLSGV
-2410 PSGNLVDLMA
+2410 PSGKLVDLMA

-2425 AKVEGALL
+2425 AKVKGALL

-2446 QLFQQLLTNGNQF
+2446 QLFQQLLTNGNHF
-2459 SWSLQTSWQHT
+2459 SWSLQTSWEHT
-2470 YVSLFGVDGG
+2470 YVSLFGVDQGN
-2480 KSIVDQVGVPISLI
+2480 SIVDQAGDPISLI
-2494 PKFQDFNSSQAGL
+2494 PKFVDFNSYQAGL
-2507 LSMPGGW
+2507 LSLPGGW

-2520 RDYLIYSK
+2520 RDYQLYSK

-2541 LGAQTACY
+2541 LGAQNACY
-2549 STSAALRNALA
+2549 STSAALHNALA
-2560 PTSMVSSL
+2560 PNSVASSL
-2568 VMDTRLLHAL
+2568 MMDTRILHAL
-2578 MFPKNSSCQAY
+2578 MFFPKDSSCQVA
-2589 VCDGAKEL
+2589 VGGGSKEL

-2607 YAANWVF
+2607 YAANWAF

-2629 SHVGSLLQQ
+2629 SHVGSLLRQ
-2638 HSSFFSFYSS
+2638 HSSFFSFYAS

-2668 IVSHYLVNLDTC
+2668 IVSHNLVNMDSC

-2690 DLMPADNLL
+2690 DLAPADNVL
-2699 KSCTVLV
+2699 KSCSGVLV

-2719 LQWSSEIGYK
+2719 LQWNSEIGYK

-2734 QFFKPVL
+2734 QSLKPVL

-2749 NILEMFVQSPSFD
+2749 NVLEMFVQSSSFD

-2774 HTLLWTGIITSQNEC
+2774 HTLLWTGIITSQDEC
-2789 LLISWR
+2789 LLISWS
-2795 SLMKEVSRLSGFFPK
+2795 SLMKEVSKFLDFFPK
-2810 EVETFQRD
+2810 EVEIFHRD
-2818 VESLDK
+2818 IKNLEESLNG
-2824 FSKKWPSQ
+2824 SSQ
-2832 LQKSL
+2832 LQKSLLWVHENSL

-2856 LCQLLN
+2856 LCQLLS

-2868 PGKRKIR
+2868 PGNKKIW
-2875 ELATDDVITEAAPYS
+2875 ELAMDDVIIEAASSS
-2890 NPELRLL
+2890 NPELRFL
-2897 AMQGLS
+2897 AMQGVS
-2903 MSSYVM
+2903 MSSYIM
-2909 AKVDEN
+2909 SKVDEN
-2915 GIRPV
+2915 GVRPV

-2931 RRFGFEKEK
+2931 RRFDFEKEK
-2940 LEENFRSINQAPRTS
+2940 LEENLRSIKQAPRTS
-2955 ILPACCVFLPDMFCQ
+2955 ILPDCCVFLADVLCQ
-2970 SSSFDC
+2970 RSSFDC

-2981 PIADDASFFL
+2981 PIVEGASFFF
-2991 DTRLLQNLSTFTL
+2991 DTSLLQQLSTIALADGQKQYEGL
-3004 TDGEEQ
+3004 TD
-3010 RQNLSP
+3010 
-3016 IALTDGEEQRQA
+3016 
-3028 LAGLIKSAMDFSLNF
+3028 LAGLIEFAMTFSLKF

-3060 LDAWRST
+3060 LDAWKSIYGV
-3067 DRASEQISSFVL
+3067 SEQISSFVL
-3079 EMWYIWHLSLWT
+3079 DMWYKWHTSLWNLL
-3091 PTVAENLSWHK
+3091 PTVAENVSWHK

-3117 AAIQKILF
+3117 AAIQKILY
-3125 GTFAIRDYP
+3125 GAFAIRDYP

-3143 SRYLWQGSLEVDT
+3143 SRYLWQGSLEIDT
-3156 KHFLLSTARSLF
+3156 KSFLLSTARSLF
-3168 QKMIFAHRKSFEDE
+3168 QQMIFAHKKSFEAE
-3182 KFDEI
+3182 KFARI
-3187 KDFFEVAAKKTIS
+3187 KTFFHSTTRKTIS
-3200 QDKIETMLS
+3200 QDDVKIMLS
-3209 LLASSNHKMISSD
+3209 LLESSHHKTISSD
-3222 EMTHFVEPLLQG
+3222 EMRPFIEHLLQG
-3234 LYLPCTPEAFTN
+3234 LYLPCSSEGFMN
-3246 RIGSVWLLIGAFR
+3246 RIGCVWLLIGILR
-3259 YQLLIC
+3259 YKLLIC
-3265 CTDLDPTAKYY
+3265 CTDLDPTAKYR

-3284 KISSLHLEAQVRNDC
+3284 KISSLQLETQVRSDC
-3299 VLLAGSFQLREQE
+3299 VHLAGSFQLREQD
-3312 RDRSMLLE
+3312 RDRSILLE
-3320 DLHAERKKLQRKIVF
+3320 DLNAKRKKLQRKIVF

-3341 FKRMKAECD
+3341 FKGMKAVCK
-3350 DFLGTVDKIVTTT
+3350 DFLDFLENVVKQVITTV
-3363 LGWTQNFKSIS
+3363 S
-3374 VEEISGK
+3374 VEEISGE
-3381 VRNWQETATK
+3381 VRNWQEMATS
-3391 AIKQLSKE
+3391 AIKQLSNE

-3408 PVQTAIYEIKLGLSL
+3408 PLQTAIYEMKLGLSL
-3423 AFSGALSEKYLEEL
+3423 AFSGALSEKYLQKL
-3437 GKFDMESVLAAVYA
+3437 GKFDIESVLAAVYA
-3451 FVKFPRGCASKSVS
+3451 FVRFPRGCASKSVS
-3465 FDAVNNGVELL
+3465 FSAADNKCAKLL
-3476 HYDIEFP
+3476 RYDIELP
-3483 TSISALDL
+3483 SIISALDL
-3491 NLLDNLVNCK
+3491 NLLENLINFK
-3501 QRVSAD
+3501 QRVDND
-3507 SKVSSL
+3507 SKMSSL
-3513 QLRTAMY
+3513 QLRIAMY
-3520 QNVLV
+3520 QNVLI
-3525 RVLHSVVDAHFM
+3525 RLLHAVVNAHFL
-3537 DTPSFKLTDRIF
+3537 DTPSFKLADRIF
-3549 DELASNWMQMKL
+3549 DELASNWMRMKL
-3561 QVRTTEENK
+3561 QVRTTEDNK

-3576 KPRLFKID
+3576 KPRAFKID
-3584 NILEIDISAL
+3584 NMLEIDISAL
-3594 GSSASNE
+3594 GSLASDE
-3601 SFSEWKEFHS
+3601 CFLEWKEFHS

-3616 EKQNSDEEPEAIM
+3616 EKLNSDQEPEAIM

-3636 DSSLNNIIH
+3636 DSSLNDMIH

-3672 SFTDSYLLGAKMIRD
+3672 SFTDSYSLGTKMIRD

-3698 KIAPEHLLH
+3698 KIAPEHLLR
-3707 LCLEHETKFCSSN
+3707 LCIEHETKFCSSN
-3720 KSTLGYNFYKEPN
+3720 KSALRYNFYKEPN
-3733 FSMLAKMVDPLVSLK
+3733 FSMLAKMVDPLASLK
-3748 QRITLLLEER
+3748 QRMTLLLEER
-3758 DEYALQR
+3758 DEYALHR
-3765 ILDIIEMILAMP
+3765 ILDIIEMSLAMP
-3777 LSTPLAKALSSL
+3777 LNTPLAKALSSL

-3803 AKFPLSDFLDPIF
+3803 AKFPLSDYLDPIF
-3816 ALVCSWYKLE
+3816 ALVSSWYKLE
-3826 FESCPALLNEVE
+3826 FESSPALLDEVE

-3858 EQCADTDEYNLTTIR
+3858 EQSTDIDEYNRSTIR
-3873 SLKEFIEMSSIG
+3873 SLKELIEMSSIG

-3895 AFHGHIC
+3895 AFHGHIS
-3902 AGLRNGTYSSLCL
+3902 AGLRNGTYSSLWL
-3915 EESVKILYNS
+3915 EESVKILYNC

-3948 AEVNELVKLCR
+3948 EEVNELVKLCR

-3983 QKYTDLLQQPVMLLI
+3983 QKYTDLLQQPVMLFI
-3998 NQEARRSGIN
+3998 NQEIKRSGTN
-4008 PQSTDEPSLLD
+4008 PQSTDEPTLLD
-4019 SFERSRAL
+4019 SFEKSRSL

-4034 KQSKMD
+4034 KQSTVD

-4060 LDVSTDTDLSRL
+4060 VDASRDTDVSRV
-4072 VEGVANVIKDGQGF
+4072 VEGIASVIKDGQGF
-4086 KSSCLLYLDEWK
+4086 KSSCLLYLNEWK
-4098 QLRQTIED
+4098 QLRQIIEE
-4106 VCGTAIDCVDVWVDA
+4106 VCGTAIDCVDVWADA

-4128 RVFSDFLKLLDSCGL
+4128 RVFSDFLKLLDNCGL

-4175 LTQGPPASKDS
+4175 PTKGPPASKDS
-4186 EVSRGELQCSLDE
+4186 EVSHGQLQSSLDK
-4199 SLETKWKTANLYYFK
+4199 SLETKWKAANLYYFK

-4222 QQICLNFHKD
+4222 QQICLSFHKD

-4258 VYAFSQRL
+4258 AYTFSQRL

-4288 ATCDQSFTENQHC
+4288 VTHGQSFAKNQYS

-4324 LFVQTVEDFHLNTC
+4324 LFVQTVEDCHLNTC

-4348 RLFIENHLP
+4348 RLFIEKHLP
-4357 IVQESKD
+4357 IVLESKD
-4364 LLDSYLIGI
+4364 LLDGHLIGF
-4373 HGVGRK
+4373 HGVKRK
-4379 EETPLHPI
+4379 EETQLHPI
-4387 AITKDMKQLVYKN
+4387 AITKDLEQVVHKN
-4400 FDLIN
+4400 FTLVS
-4405 DFKVDFRAFH
+4405 KLEVEFRAFH
-4415 GQDEVGVTVKDIVL
+4415 RQDGVGATVT
-4429 GNSIKDILLGNF
+4429 DILLGNF

-4447 TNFIHNQFKSRSTSE
+4447 TNFIHNQFEARNTSE
-4462 ERAQDFIHYT
+4462 ERAQDSIHYT
-4472 GDTTALQ
+4472 GDITARQ
-4479 AEFDNALVKTYRSII
+4479 AEFYNALEKTYRTII
-4494 ETLKG
+4494 DTLNG
-4499 LVTLKNGRA
+4499 LVPPKNGCT
-4508 PPDGV
+4508 PPDGL
-4513 NINAL
+4513 NINAW
-4518 KILLESATRHLQSD
+4518 KILLDSATRHLQSD
-4532 LSDQLVNTIH
+4532 LNDQLVNTIH
-4542 LGGELLNR
+4542 LGGELLNH

-4556 NAYSDVRA
+4556 NSYSDVRA
-4564 HVENMYS
+4564 HVENLYS
-4571 LLDVIIAFGDGLLH
+4571 LLDVIIAFADGLLH

-4590 HRMLSMMTHVLANI
+4590 HRMLSVMTYVLANI

-4610 KGFGTKEEDTDDANQ
+4610 KGFGTKEEDTDDANH

-4652 DQLIGTSADRDEE
+4652 DQLIGTSTDRDEE

-4681 EQDFVAD
+4681 EQDFDAA
-4688 TFSVSEDSGDDEDGN
+4688 TFSVSEDSVDDEGGN

-4728 DKGEDNPSTADEK
+4728 DKDEDNPSTMDEK

-4749 DSGIDRELR
+4749 DSGIDRELQ
-4758 AKDDSSEAADEAG
+4758 AKDDAGEAADEAG

-4806 DPTGLKLDEHEEGPE
+4806 DPTGLKLDEHDQGPE
-4821 DDCNMDEPETA
+4821 DDCNMDEPECA
-4832 EPMMEDDLDQQ
+4832 EPMVEDDLDQQ
-4843 GNPADENEGD
+4843 GNPADENNEGG

-4862 DEADPEHLEE
+4862 DEADSDHLVE
-4872 SSGGAGEE
+4872 SSGCAGEE
-4880 GDPANDTKKEPT
+4880 GDHANDTKKEPT
-4892 TENREM
+4892 TQNKEM
-4898 LQSDTSQSVSDNVP
+4898 LQSDTSQFVGDNVP
-4912 TAASE
+4912 TSVSASE
-4917 PRGEYNQANLKD
+4917 PRGEYNQANLRD
-4929 AAPEAKGSDVSGL
+4929 AAPEAKGSDVDGL

-4947 PMRGFPDASMVEIMA
+4947 PMRGFPDASMVEIIA

-4976 ENPLPPADSSH
+4976 ENSLPPADSSH

-5078 MEIETEAH
+5078 MEIERQLSEAH
-5086 TISNSALSF
+5086 TISNSAVSS
-5095 SNDKGKG
+5095 SNAKGKE
-5102 SEMMNTEEQLE
+5102 SEIINTEEQQE
-5113 SPSEVDTRDG
+5113 STSEVDIRDG
-5123 TAVPSLSQSLVSVNR
+5123 SAVPSLSQSLVSVKR

-5153 DDDDLGKAHNLEEVS
+5153 NDDDLGKARNLEEVS
-5168 NEMRESATTLWK
+5168 NEMRENAATHWK

-5186 TRLSQELAE
+5186 ARLSQELAE

-5298 NIRVL
+5298 NIRIL

-5411 ATFQGGDVK
+5411 ATFQGGEVK

-5457 QHSRE
+5457 QQSRD

>member
-1 MSFDGSFRVDYE
+1 M
-13 LQRFL
+13 
-18 TRCPEL
+18 
-24 ASLSQFDYL
+24 
-33 LNKGDKVT
+33 
-41 EEEVVNAVGEIVIHP
+41 
-56 KYTIPL
+56 
-62 IGCFCP
+62 
-68 LARRIVDRAVSLL
+68 
-81 SLVPNLRCNNDEGE
+81 
-95 DLMEVDQEDD
+95 DD
-105 RGEVEDLDIEDTIH
+105 
-119 IIDVYAKR
+119 
-127 GKGLKLHELACLAF
+127 
-141 CRAYDLVRSLLRPVL
+141 
-156 GYFEFAPPPF
+156 
-166 ERIRQRKSVIEA
+166 
-178 VVLDGGG
+178 
-185 LLNAIRVSYR
+185 
-195 LLLAEPE
+195 
-202 VFSTMWD
+202 
-209 WSCLLD
+209 
-215 NINQFHD
+215 
-222 FYLGKNEE
+222 
-230 PNRCAHDIIWCGIRI
+230 
-245 LSILLKLNDRAIA
+245 
-258 NFNLCSQ
+258 
-265 EACSCLLRWEEYC
+265 
-278 QDVAL
+278 
-283 EKAAW
+283 
-288 YLESPRESN
+288 
-297 CDSTGGSMGYNQ
+297 
-309 CRSLQSSPF
+309 
-318 DSSVP
+318 
-323 SSTILE
+323 
-329 NGLLKSGDKK
+329 
-339 VTWDCGK
+339 
-346 PFILTSAM
+346 
-354 QKGYEMVFLAFSQR
+354 
-368 WPVLLYGPAG
+368 
-378 AGKTALI
+378 
-385 SKLAELHGGRVLFLH
+385 
-400 MDEQVDGK
+400 QVDGK

-471 EGIQVHEGFRLFSTM
+471 EGLSEQALYLHKVGGIRVHEGFRLFSTM

-493 SMEGKS
+493 SMEEVDLGPRSSQSSFQNTFTTMSVTCVFGWSGLLQHCESFSNWWLAFSDRKS

-551 GNGAFLGSH
+551 GTGAFLGSH

-574 IAGLGFHFGGDGL
+574 IAGLGFHFDGDGL

-612 LAVVKEIAKMWSVGS
+612 LVVVKEIGKMWSVAP

-642 ASELR
+642 ASDLR
-647 IGRVVLKLNHRVT
+647 IGRVVLKRNHRAT
-660 WEEKKRFVE
+660 LEEKKHFVE

-708 SRLGQKLTVLNLSQ
+708 SRLGKKLTVLNLSQ
-722 QSDIADLLGGFKPI
+722 QSDVADLLGGFKPI

-755 TFSSKENGDFLVR
+755 TFSYKENGDFLVR

-779 MLLGGFQKGVRKII
+779 MLFGGFQKGVRKIN

-829 IGATGGMIFS
+829 IGASGGMIFS

-863 PPETLQRVIGVLEEE
+863 PPETLQRIIGVLEEE
-878 TGSLCLTERGDVDY
+878 TGSLCLTERGDIDY
-892 VNRHPNFRIFACMN
+892 VNRHSNFRIFACMN
-906 PATDAGKRDLPV
+906 PATDAGKRDLPI
-918 SLRCRFTE
+918 SLRSRFTE

-960 QFYKAAKKQSDDK
+960 QFYKAAKKQCDDK

-1005 AKALYDGFCMFFLI
+1005 PKALYDGFCMFFLI
-1019 ALDVPSAKLMNQL
+1019 ALDEPSAKLMNQL
-1032 ITVYLLEGKIPPQI
+1032 IAKYLLEGKIPPQI

-1058 VSDDLTQ
+1058 RSDDLVE

-1111 TGHEFVRINNHE
+1111 TGHEFVRVNNHE

-1215 KILSRA
+1215 KMLSRA

-1242 LTNRCE
+1242 LTNKCE
-1248 IPESYSRKM
+1248 IPESYARKM
-1257 IAVMKGLQLHRQS
+1257 IAVMKELQLHRQS

-1330 QLRVRLAEDDM
+1330 QLRVRLAEDNM
-1341 YKQEGGG
+1341 YKQEGRGG
-1348 RDKILEVIK
+1348 DKILEVGK
-1357 HSGVA
+1357 HSGVT
-1362 GQLNKIVWTRS
+1362 GQLDKIVWTRS
-1373 MWRLYFLVERCYK
+1373 MWRLYFLVERCYT

-1431 GGFYPVRERSKI
+1431 GGFYPVRERSRI

-1465 DSVISSDINHASS
+1465 DSMISSDINQASS

-1487 SNYRQSL
+1487 SSYRQCL
-1494 VCHPDVTSQDVDYIG
+1494 VCHPDVTSQDVDYIV

-1517 LCQKWQ
+1517 LHQKWQ

-1584 HPNFFLLATM
+1584 HPDFFLLATM

-1621 TELDELNSIAL
+1621 TELDELKSIAL
-1632 ESISNTSFSVLVDL
+1632 ERLFVNASISDVNFSVLVDL

-1651 EWFNN
+1651 EVNVFPA
-1656 LQTGRALT
+1656 RFSAS
-1664 VRDLLSWVSFINV
+1664 VLSSK
-1677 TERILQPESAFLHGA
+1677 ERILQPESAFLHGA

-1703 TNISR
+1703 THISW

-1717 CLSFLLDGLKEL
+1717 CLSFLLEGLKEF

-1740 LVPYG
+1740 LVSYG
-1745 WADPGRSAVIECSD
+1745 WADPGRSAVIACTD

-1773 IEKGGNCF
+1773 IEKDEQLGLVDSLFRGENCF
-1781 AGEKFEFLA
+1781 GGEKFEFLA

-1831 GHTVVRI
+1831 GHTVIRI

-1851 SDLPVEGDEGM
+1851 SDLPVEGNEGM

-1916 KCPPS
+1916 KCPAS

-1964 SSSLYPTISRS
+1964 SSSLYPTISHF
-1975 LLSNLVLFNKRLHEE
+1975 LLSKLVLFNKRLHEE
-1990 IMLLHRFAQ
+1990 IMLLHKFAQ

-2006 NLRDVIRSCEIIKDA
+2006 NLRDVIRSCEIIKGS
-2021 PSISES
+2021 PSLSEF

-2082 ERNRYLSPGVSN
+2082 ERSHYLSPGVSN
-2094 SDLKILPGFRNSLE
+2094 SELKILPGFRNSLE

-2138 QLTGNVLNE
+2138 QLTGNILNE

-2160 GSFEQHNAVRKF
+2160 GSFEQHNAVRKY
-2172 RLAIAWIESF
+2172 RLAIAQVESF

-2188 LQLESSCKEFMMRK
+2188 LQLESSCGEFMRRK

-2214 IKHDPPTSSCSSYVD
+2214 IKNDPPTSSCSSYVD

-2265 DLDTTLAMIK
+2265 DLDTILAVVK
-2275 KFEEGHSKRTHSSKF
+2275 KFEDGHSKRTHSSKF

-2343 KPVILHPHPKFR
+2343 KPVILHPHPQFR

-2387 DDKCTEIDIELE
+2387 DDKCTEIEVELE
-2399 NAKRYIVLSGV
+2399 NAKRFIVLSGV
-2410 PSGNLVDLMA
+2410 PSGKLVDLMA

-2425 AKVEGALL
+2425 VKVEAALL

-2459 SWSLQTSWQHT
+2459 SWSLQTSWEHT
-2470 YVSLFGVDGG
+2470 YVSLFGVDRG
-2480 KSIVDQVGVPISLI
+2480 KSIVYQAGVPISLR
-2494 PKFQDFNSSQAGL
+2494 PKFQNFNSSQAGL
-2507 LSMPGGW
+2507 LSLPGGW

-2520 RDYLIYSK
+2520 RDYLLYSK

-2541 LGAQTACY
+2541 LGAQTAYY
-2549 STSAALRNALA
+2549 STSAALHNELA
-2560 PTSMVSSL
+2560 PTSVVSSL

-2578 MFPKNSSCQAY
+2578 MFPKDSSCQAA
-2589 VCDGAKEL
+2589 VCGWAKEL

-2607 YAANWVF
+2607 YAANWAF

-2638 HSSFFSFYSS
+2638 HSSFFSFYAS

-2660 QIFSCRRE
+2660 QIFSCRHE
-2668 IVSHYLVNLDTC
+2668 IVSHNLVNMDSC
-2680 PIPLLSVELV
+2680 PIPLLSVEVV
-2690 DLMPADNLL
+2690 DLTPADNVL
-2699 KSCTVLV
+2699 KSCGGVLV

-2734 QFFKPVL
+2734 EVFKPVL

-2749 NILEMFVQSPSFD
+2749 KVLEMFVQSPSFD

-2774 HTLLWTGIITSQNEC
+2774 HTLLWKGIITSQDDC
-2789 LLISWR
+2789 LLISRR
-2795 SLMKEVSRLSGFFPK
+2795 SLVKEVSKFSEFLP
-2810 EVETFQRD
+2810 EVVETFQRD
-2818 VESLDK
+2818 VKKLVQ
-2824 FSKKWPSQ
+2824 FKKWPSQ
-2832 LQKSL
+2832 SQKSL

-2856 LCQLLN
+2856 LCQLLS

-2868 PGKRKIR
+2868 PGKRKIWK
-2875 ELATDDVITEAAPYS
+2875 LATDDVIIEAAPYS
-2890 NPELRLL
+2890 NPELRFL
-2897 AMQGLS
+2897 AMQGVC

-2915 GIRPV
+2915 DVRPV

-2931 RRFGFEKEK
+2931 KRFDFEKEK
-2940 LEENFRSINQAPRTS
+2940 LEESLRSIKQAPRTS
-2955 ILPACCVFLPDMFCQ
+2955 ILPACCAFSPDMLCQ
-2970 SSSFDC
+2970 RSSFDC

-2981 PIADDASFFL
+2981 PIVDDASFFL
-2991 DTRLLQNLSTFTL
+2991 DTRLLQQLST
-3004 TDGEEQ
+3004 
-3010 RQNLSP
+3010 
-3016 IALTDGEEQRQA
+3016 IALADKQEQYQDLTA
-3028 LAGLIKSAMDFSLNF
+3028 LAGLIESAMTFSLNF
-3043 SSRPPTDFSP
+3043 SSRAPTDFSP

-3060 LDAWRST
+3060 LDAWESIYRV
-3067 DRASEQISSFVL
+3067 SEQISSFVL

-3091 PTVAENLSWHK
+3091 LLPTVAENPSWHK

-3110 LFKPSKM
+3110 LFKPSKLTS
-3117 AAIQKILF
+3117 IQKILWLLICPSF
-3125 GTFAIRDYP
+3125 GGQSYSVPVLVGGDGIASSILSGVSYCHAEKMSPSIANLVSNVHELFCSPGSPATKVSSQFVNSIPYLVGSGKRSGRFSIRDYP
-3134 VHSLKMRAA
+3134 MHSLKMKAA
-3143 SRYLWQGSLEVDT
+3143 SRYLWQGSVEVDT
-3156 KHFLLSTARSLF
+3156 KDFLFSTARSLF
-3168 QKMIFAHRKSFEDE
+3168 QQMIFAHRTSFEVE
-3182 KFDEI
+3182 KFAKI
-3187 KDFFEVAAKKTIS
+3187 KAFFHFAAQKTEKRTIS
-3200 QDKIETMLS
+3200 QDDVQIMLS
-3209 LLASSNHKMISSD
+3209 LLASSNHKTIFSD
-3222 EMTHFVEPLLQG
+3222 EMNPFIEPLLEG
-3234 LYLPCTPEAFTN
+3234 LYLPCSSEGFMN
-3246 RIGSVWLLIGAFR
+3246 RIASVWLLIGAFR

-3265 CTDLDPTAKYY
+3265 CTDLDPTAKYR

-3284 KISSLHLEAQVRNDC
+3284 KISSLQLETQVRSDC
-3299 VLLAGSFQLREQE
+3299 VHLAGSFQLREQA

-3320 DLHAERKKLQRKIVF
+3320 DLHAERKKLQRKFLPACNVPYSVLSKIVF
-3335 RAEPEK
+3335 RSEPEK
-3341 FKRMKAECD
+3341 FKNMKGYCNRFFE
-3350 DFLGTVDKIVTTT
+3350 TVVKIVMTTE
-3363 LGWTQNFKSIS
+3363 GWTQNFKSIG
-3374 VEEISGK
+3374 VEEISGE
-3381 VRNWQETATK
+3381 VSNWQKMATN
-3391 AIKQLSKE
+3391 AIKELSNE
-3399 YSSYMDVIQ
+3399 YSSYMDLVQ

-3423 AFSGALSEKYLEEL
+3423 IFSGAVSEKYLEEL
-3437 GKFDMESVLAAVYA
+3437 GKFDMESVLEVTCSSRGNNLLQKCKDAVYA
-3451 FVKFPRGCASKSVS
+3451 FVRFPRGCAAQSVS
-3465 FDAVNNGVELL
+3465 FNADNKCTELL
-3476 HYDIEFP
+3476 RYDIELP

-3501 QRVSAD
+3501 RRVNTD

-3537 DTPSFKLTDRIF
+3537 DIPSFKLTDRIF

-3576 KPRLFKID
+3576 KPRAFKID
-3584 NILEIDISAL
+3584 NILEIDISTL

-3611 RQEYS
+3611 RQES
-3616 EKQNSDEEPEAIM
+3616 FERNSDEEPEAIM

-3636 DSSLNNIIH
+3636 DSSLNDMIH

-3672 SFTDSYLLGAKMIRD
+3672 SFIDSYSLGTQMIRD
-3687 LEGLPS
+3687 LEGLQS

-3698 KIAPEHLLH
+3698 KIAPEHLLR
-3707 LCLEHETKFCSSN
+3707 LCLEHETKFGSSN
-3720 KSTLGYNFYKEPN
+3720 KSTLAYNFYKEPN
-3733 FSMLAKMVDPLVSLK
+3733 FSMLAKMVDPLASFK
-3748 QRITLLLEER
+3748 QRITQLLEER

-3777 LSTPLAKALSSL
+3777 LSTPLAKALCSL

-3816 ALVCSWYKLE
+3816 ALVSSWYKLE
-3826 FESCPALLNEVE
+3826 FGSCPALLDEVE

-3847 LWLPLYSVLRR
+3847 FFDVSSVLILM
-3858 EQCADTDEYNLTTIR
+3858 NTTILQLEGI
-3873 SLKEFIEMSSIG
+3873 LKEFIEMSSIG

-3895 AFHGHIC
+3895 AFHGHIST
-3902 AGLRNGTYSSLCL
+3902 GLRNGTYSSLCL

-3959 WERFEDYLSI
+3959 WERLEDYLSI

-3983 QKYTDLLQQPVMLLI
+3983 QKYTDLLQQPVMLFI
-3998 NQEARRSGIN
+3998 NQEAKRSGIN
-4008 PQSTDEPSLLD
+4008 PQSTDEPSPLD
-4019 SFERSRAL
+4019 SFERSKAL

-4034 KQSKMD
+4034 KPSKVD

-4060 LDVSTDTDLSRL
+4060 LNVSRDTDLSRV
-4072 VEGVANVIKDGQGF
+4072 VEGVASVIKDGQGF
-4086 KSSCLLYLDEWK
+4086 KSSCLLYMDEWK
-4098 QLRQTIED
+4098 QLRQKIEE
-4106 VCGTAIDCVDVWVDA
+4106 VCGTARDYVDVWADA

-4128 RVFSDFLKLLDSCGL
+4128 RVFSDFLKDLDSCGL

-4164 LQPSYDVQHLL
+4164 LQPSYDVCHLL

-4186 EVSRGELQCSLDE
+4186 DVCRGQLQSSLDE

-4232 FTLEQVNKSGS
+4232 FTLEQVNRSGS
-4243 YIDHLTSIQQEQREV
+4243 YIDHLTSIQQEQREAA
-4258 VYAFSQRL
+4258 YAFSQRL
-4266 KCLKELLLPLASL
+4266 KCLKELLFPLASL

-4288 ATCDQSFTENQHC
+4288 ATHDQSFAKNQYS

-4311 LFDNLYGMLYEEH
+4311 LFDNLYGLLYEEH
-4324 LFVQTVEDFHLNTC
+4324 LFVQTFEVWHLNAC
-4338 PSVKDSAMQI
+4338 PSVKDNAMQI
-4348 RLFIENHLP
+4348 RLFIEKHLP
-4357 IVQESKD
+4357 AVQESKD
-4364 LLDSYLIGI
+4364 LLDGHLIGF
-4373 HGVGRK
+4373 HGVDRT
-4379 EETPLHPI
+4379 EETPLLPI
-4387 AITKDMKQLVYKN
+4387 AITKHMEQLVYKN
-4400 FDLIN
+4400 FDLVN
-4405 DFKVDFRAFH
+4405 EFKADFCAFH
-4415 GQDEVGVTVKDIVL
+4415 RQDGVGATV
-4429 GNSIKDILLGNF
+4429 KDILLGNF
-4441 EEIFDK
+4441 EEIFKK
-4447 TNFIHNQFKSRSTSE
+4447 TDFIHNQFKARNTFE
-4462 ERAQDFIHYT
+4462 ERSQDSIQYT
-4472 GDTTALQ
+4472 RDITALQ
-4479 AEFDNALVKTYRSII
+4479 AEFCNALEKSYRAIVD
-4494 ETLKG
+4494 TLNG
-4499 LVTLKNGRA
+4499 LAPLKN
-4508 PPDGV
+4508 V
-4513 NINAL
+4513 NINAW

-4532 LSDQLVNTIH
+4532 LSDQLVKTIH
-4542 LGGELLNR
+4542 LGGELLNQYR
-4550 YSAGNA
+4550 TRNA
-4556 NAYSDVRA
+4556 NSYSDVRA
-4564 HVENMYS
+4564 HVENLYS

-4590 HRMLSMMTHVLANI
+4590 HRMDPRYAINVDVKIRCSQKQLSVMTHVLANI

-4610 KGFGTKEEDTDDANQ
+4610 KGFGTKEEDTDDTNQ

-4665 NTLGDAPS
+4665 STLGDAPS

-4688 TFSVSEDSGDDEDGN
+4688 TFSVSEDSADDEESN
-4703 EENEELESAMGETGN
+4703 EENEELESAVGETGN

-4728 DKGEDNPSTADEK
+4728 DKGEDNPSTTDEK

-4758 AKDDSSEAADEAG
+4758 AKDDAASADDEAG

-4776 KSEEQADENGNDE
+4776 KSEEQADENGKDE

-4806 DPTGLKLDEHEEGPE
+4806 DPTGLKLDEHDQGPE
-4821 DDCNMDEPETA
+4821 DDCNMDEPESA
-4832 EPMMEDDLDQQ
+4832 EPMVEDDLNQQ
-4843 GNPADENEGD
+4843 GNPADENNQGD

-4862 DEADPEHLEE
+4862 DEADPEQLDE
-4872 SSGGAGEE
+4872 SSGGADEE
-4880 GDPANDTKKEPT
+4880 GDHANDTKKEPT
-4892 TENREM
+4892 AQNGEM
-4898 LQSDTSQSVSDNVP
+4898 LQSDTSQFVGNNVP
-4912 TAASE
+4912 TAVSASE

-4929 AAPEAKGSDVSGL
+4929 AAPEAKGSDVGGL

-4947 PMRGFPDASMVEIMA
+4947 PMRGLPDASMVEIMA

-4971 GSDQP
+4971 GRDQP

-4987 QRIQPNPCRSV
+4987 QTIQPNPCRSV

-5010 VSLDLQESEAPDDL
+5010 VSLDLQEKEAPDEL
-5024 AAENANEYS
+5024 AAEDANEYS

-5043 QALGPATADQVDKN
+5043 QALGPATAEQVDKN

-5063 ERETVTTERK
+5063 ERETVTTDIK

-5078 MEIETEAH
+5078 MEIETQLSEAH
-5086 TISNSALSF
+5086 TVSNSALNF

-5102 SEMMNTEEQLE
+5102 SEMMNTEEQQE
-5113 SPSEVDTRDG
+5113 SPSEVDIRDDTG
-5123 TAVPSLSQSLVSVNR
+5123 VPSLSQSLISVK
-5138 TFLSEDINRLSELSV
+5138 TAFLSEDINRLSELSV
-5153 DDDDLGKAHNLEEVS
+5153 DDDYLGKARNLEEVS
-5168 NEMRESATTLWK
+5168 SEMRKNAATLWK
-5180 NYELRT
+5180 TYELRT

-5298 NIRVL
+5298 NIRTL

-5411 ATFQGGDVK
+5411 ATFQGGEVK

-5436 KNIEALPRTLADLL
+5436 RNIEALPRTLADLL
-5450 RQWFELM
+5450 RQITSPQSVSLPDDRQCCFIFSALGGGEGGGWRVGLA
-5457 QHSRE
+5457 QAQYI

>member
-18 TRCPEL
+18 YRCPEL
-24 ASLSQFDYL
+24 ASISQFDCL
-33 LNKGDKVT
+33 LKKGDKVT

-62 IGCFCP
+62 IGCFRP
-68 LARRIVDRAVSLL
+68 LAKKIVDRAVSLL
-81 SLVPNLRCNNDEGE
+81 RLVPNLRCNDDG
-95 DLMEVDQEDD
+95 DLMDVDREDGS
-105 RGEVEDLDIEDTIH
+105 GEVEDLDVEDTVH

-127 GKGLKLHELACLAF
+127 GKGLKLHELACFAF
-141 CRAYDLVRSLLRPVL
+141 CRAHDLVSSLLRSVL
-156 GYFEFAPPPF
+156 CYFEFAPPPF
-166 ERIRQRKSVIEA
+166 ERFRQRISVTET
-178 VVLDGGG
+178 VVLDGAG
-185 LLNAIRVSYR
+185 LLNAVRVSYR

-202 VFSTMWD
+202 VFATMWD
-209 WSCLLD
+209 WSCLLND
-215 NINQFHD
+215 ISQFHD

-230 PNRCAHDIIWCGIRI
+230 RNRSVCDIIWCGIRV

-258 NFNLCSQ
+258 KFNLCSQ

-288 YLESPRESN
+288 YLELPHENNRGLAGE
-297 CDSTGGSMGYNQ
+297 SMGFNR

-318 DSSVP
+318 DSLVSS

-329 NGLLKSGDKK
+329 NGLLKGDKK

-346 PFILTSAM
+346 PFILTSTM
-354 QKGYEMVFLAFSQR
+354 QRVYEMVFLAFSQR

-471 EGIQVHEGFRLFSTM
+471 EGIRVHEGFRLFSTM
-486 TSTKLDI
+486 TSTKLNI

-511 PSSHQDLLKIVN
+511 PPSHQDLLKIVN
-523 KWYPELESLAAE
+523 KWYPELESLATK

-551 GNGAFLGSH
+551 GTGAFLGSH

-574 IAGLGFHFGGDGL
+574 IAGLGLHFVGDGP
-587 SAYAR
+587 SAHAR

-612 LAVVKEIAKMWSVGS
+612 LALVEEIAKMWSIGPM
-627 VETLYPIN
+627 ETLYPIN
-635 RPVIQEL
+635 RPVVQEL

-647 IGRVVLKLNHRVT
+647 VGRVVLKRNHRAT
-660 WEEKKRFVE
+660 WEEKKCFVE
-669 IRNLIHVLERIAC
+669 IRNLVHILERIAC

-695 TGTGKTTLVQSLA
+695 TGTGKTTLVQRLA
-708 SRLGQKLTVLNLSQ
+708 LRIGQKLTVLNLSQ

-768 LRKFVSEKNWK
+768 LRKFASEKNWK
-779 MLLGGFQKGVRKII
+779 MLLSGFQKGVRKII

-820 LKLDKARMQ
+820 LKLDKALMQ
-829 IGATGGMIFS
+829 IGASGGMVFS

-863 PPETLQRVIGVLEEE
+863 PPETLQRIIGVLEEE

-892 VNRHPNFRIFACMN
+892 VNRHSNFRIFACMN
-906 PATDAGKRDLPV
+906 PATDAGKRDLPI
-918 SLRCRFTE
+918 SLRSRFTE

-945 IDEDHSNRELVSKIV
+945 IDEDHSSRELVSKIV

-1005 AKALYDGFCMFFLI
+1005 AKALHDGFCMFFLI
-1019 ALDVPSAKLMNQL
+1019 ALDEPSAKLMNQL
-1032 ITVYLLEGKIPPQI
+1032 ITKYLLDGKIPPQI

-1058 VSDDLTQ
+1058 RSDDLVE

-1134 VTDANGKL
+1134 VTDTNGKL

-1233 IPEDELSTI
+1233 IPEDELITI
-1242 LTNRCE
+1242 LTNRCK
-1248 IPESYSRKM
+1248 IPESYARKM
-1257 IAVMKGLQLHRQS
+1257 IAVMKELQLHRQS

-1330 QLRVRLAEDDM
+1330 QLRVRLAEDEM
-1341 YKQEGGG
+1341 YKQVGGG
-1348 RDKILEVIK
+1348 GDKISEVGK

-1362 GQLNKIVWTRS
+1362 GQLDKIVWTRS

-1391 LLVGET
+1391 LL
-1397 GGGKTTV
+1397 
-1404 CQLLSII
+1404 LLSII

-1458 AIVNYPG
+1458 PIVNYPG
-1465 DSVISSDINHASS
+1465 DSMISSDINQASS

-1487 SNYRQSL
+1487 NSYRQSL
-1494 VCHPDVTSQDVDYIG
+1494 VCHPDVTSQDVDYVG
-1509 QLNLDLVQ
+1509 QLNSDLVQ
-1517 LCQKWQ
+1517 LYQKWL
-1523 TIFMWQDG
+1523 TIFTWQDG

-1621 TELDELNSIAL
+1621 TELDELKSIAL
-1632 ESISNTSFSVLVDL
+1632 ESISSTNFSVLVDL
-1646 MMKFW
+1646 VMKFW

-1656 LQTGRALT
+1656 LQIGRALT

-1708 TDAAGLREK
+1708 TDAARLREK
-1717 CLSFLLDGLKEL
+1717 SLSFLLDGLKEL

-1734 CSNISM
+1734 CSNVSM
-1740 LVPYG
+1740 LVSYG
-1745 WADPGRSAVIECSD
+1745 WADPGKSAVSACTDAI
-1759 TMQCDNRFGIPPFY
+1759 QCDNRFGIPPFY

-1851 SDLPVEGDEGM
+1851 SDLPVEGDERM

-1879 WVLLDELNLASQSVL
+1879 WVLLDELNLAPQSVL

-1975 LLSNLVLFNKRLHEE
+1975 LLSKLVLFNKRLHEE
-1990 IMLLHRFAQ
+1990 IMLLHKFAQ

-2035 VQRMR
+2035 IQRMR

-2046 EVLKLYEQV
+2046 EVLKLYEQI
-2055 FKMKPSINPHP
+2055 FKMKPCINPHP

-2082 ERNRYLSPGVSN
+2082 ERNHYLAPEVSN

-2108 AVAQCVK
+2108 AVAHCVK

-2125 ASSGKTSLIRLLA
+2125 SSSGKTSLIRLLA

-2160 GSFEQHNAVRKF
+2160 GSFEQHNAVRKY
-2172 RLAIAWIESF
+2172 RLAIAWVESF

-2202 ELFILWLSFLSS
+2202 ELFILWLSFSSS
-2214 IKHDPPTSSCSSYVD
+2214 IKHDPPTSSSSSYVD
-2229 TWRTKYFESASTLVN
+2229 TWRTKYFESVSTLVN

-2265 DLDTTLAMIK
+2265 DLHTILAMIK
-2275 KFEEGHSKRTHSSKF
+2275 KFEDGHSKGTHFSKF

-2360 NPLNG
+2360 DPLNG

-2387 DDKCTEIDIELE
+2387 DDKCTEVEIELE
-2399 NAKRYIVLSGV
+2399 NAKRFIVLSGV
-2410 PSGNLVDLMA
+2410 PSSKLVDLMA

-2425 AKVEGALL
+2425 AKVKGALL
-2433 KIRITLLELARWV
+2433 NIRVTLLELARWV
-2446 QLFQQLLTNGNQF
+2446 QLFQQLLANGNQF

-2470 YVSLFGVDGG
+2470 YVSLFGVDLGN
-2480 KSIVDQVGVPISLI
+2480 SIVDQTVVPISVI
-2494 PKFQDFNSSQAGL
+2494 PNFEDFNSYQAGL
-2507 LSMPGGW
+2507 LSLPGGW
-2514 PAPLKL
+2514 PAHLKL
-2520 RDYLIYSK
+2520 RDYLLYSK

-2541 LGAQTACY
+2541 LGAQTAYY
-2549 STSAALRNALA
+2549 STSAALHDASSPA
-2560 PTSMVSSL
+2560 YVVSSL
-2568 VMDTRLLHAL
+2568 MMDTRILHAL
-2578 MFPKNSSCQAY
+2578 MFPKDSSCQAA
-2589 VCDGAKEL
+2589 VCGGAKEF
-2597 NLDLAREMLL
+2597 NLDLAGEMML
-2607 YAANWVF
+2607 YAANWAF

-2629 SHVGSLLQQ
+2629 SHIGSLLRQ
-2638 HSSFFSFYSS
+2638 HSSFFSFYAS

-2660 QIFSCRRE
+2660 HIFSCRRE
-2668 IVSHYLVNLDTC
+2668 ILSLNLFNLDSC
-2680 PIPLLSVELV
+2680 PIPLLSVEVV
-2690 DLMPADNLL
+2690 DSTSADNVL
-2699 KSCTVLV
+2699 KSCSGVLV

-2734 QFFKPVL
+2734 QFLKPVL

-2749 NILEMFVQSPSFD
+2749 NVLEMFVHSPSFD
-2762 VLFQLYSNLLEH
+2762 VLFQLYSNLLEQ
-2774 HTLLWTGIITSQNEC
+2774 HTLLWEGVITSQNE
-2789 LLISWR
+2789 LFLISWR
-2795 SLMKEVSRLSGFFPK
+2795 YLMKDVSKLSDFFPK
-2810 EVETFQRD
+2810 EVEMFQRD
-2818 VESLDK
+2818 VKNLGASLKES
-2824 FSKKWPSQ
+2824 SES
-2832 LQKSL
+2832 QKSL

-2856 LCQLLN
+2856 MCQLLR

-2868 PGKRKIR
+2868 PGKRKIW
-2875 ELATDDVITEAAPYS
+2875 ELAMDDVIVEAAPYFHR
-2890 NPELRLL
+2890 ELRFL
-2897 AMQGLS
+2897 AMQGVS
-2903 MSSYVM
+2903 MSSYIM
-2909 AKVDEN
+2909 AKLDEN
-2915 GIRPV
+2915 GVRPV

-2931 RRFGFEKEK
+2931 RRFDFEKEK
-2940 LEENFRSINQAPRTS
+2940 LVENLRSIKQAPRTS
-2955 ILPACCVFLPDMFCQ
+2955 ILPACCAFLPDMLCQ
-2970 SSSFDC
+2970 RSTFDY

-2981 PIADDASFFL
+2981 PIVDDARFFL
-2991 DTRLLQNLSTFTL
+2991 DTRLLQQLST
-3004 TDGEEQ
+3004 
-3010 RQNLSP
+3010 
-3016 IALTDGEEQRQA
+3016 IALADGQKQYQGLTA
-3028 LAGLIKSAMDFSLNF
+3028 LAGLIDSAMTFSLNF

-3060 LDAWRST
+3060 LDAWESIYRV
-3067 DRASEQISSFVL
+3067 SEQISSFVL

-3091 PTVAENLSWHK
+3091 PTIAENLSWHK
-3102 CDDILPDE
+3102 YDDILPDE
-3110 LFKPSKM
+3110 LFKPLKM
-3117 AAIQKILF
+3117 AAIQKILY
-3125 GTFAIRDYP
+3125 GTFAIIDYP
-3134 VHSLKMRAA
+3134 MHSLKMRAA
-3143 SRYLWQGSLEVDT
+3143 SRYLWLGSLEVDT
-3156 KHFLLSTARSLF
+3156 KSFLLSTARSLF
-3168 QKMIFAHRKSFEDE
+3168 QQMIFAHRKSFEAE
-3182 KFDEI
+3182 KFARIEA
-3187 KDFFEVAAKKTIS
+3187 FFHFATQKTIS
-3200 QDKIETMLS
+3200 QDSVEIMLS
-3209 LLASSNHKMISSD
+3209 LLQSSNHKTISSSKMRD
-3222 EMTHFVEPLLQG
+3222 FIKPLLQG
-3234 LYLPCTPEAFTN
+3234 LYLPCSSEDFMN
-3246 RIGSVWLLIGAFR
+3246 RIGRVWLLIGACR
-3259 YQLLIC
+3259 YKLLRC
-3265 CTDLDPTAKYY
+3265 CTDLDPTAKYC
-3276 LKYSRVVE
+3276 LKYSRVVK
-3284 KISSLHLEAQVRNDC
+3284 KISSLQLEAQVHSNC
-3299 VLLAGSFQLREQE
+3299 VRLAGSFQLREQG

-3320 DLHAERKKLQRKIVF
+3320 DLHAEMKRLQRKVVF
-3335 RAEPEK
+3335 RSEPEK
-3341 FKRMKAECD
+3341 FKGIK
-3350 DFLGTVDKIVTTT
+3350 TVCNYYFETVYEKIITTV
-3363 LGWTQNFKSIS
+3363 TQNFKIRS
-3374 VEEISGK
+3374 VEEIYDE
-3381 VRNWQETATK
+3381 VRNWQEMATTT
-3391 AIKQLSKE
+3391 IKRLSNE
-3399 YSSYMDVIQ
+3399 YSSFMDVIQ
-3408 PVQTAIYEIKLGLSL
+3408 PVQIAIYETKLGLSL

-3451 FVKFPRGCASKSVS
+3451 FVRFPRGCSSKSVS
-3465 FDAVNNGVELL
+3465 FSAESKCPELL
-3476 HYDIEFP
+3476 RYDIELP
-3483 TSISALDL
+3483 TNISGLDF
-3491 NLLDNLVNCK
+3491 NLLENLVNCK
-3501 QRVSAD
+3501 RRVNTD
-3507 SKVSSL
+3507 SKMSSL

-3525 RVLHSVVDAHFM
+3525 RVLHSVVDSHFM
-3537 DTPSFKLTDRIF
+3537 DTPCFKLTDRIF

-3561 QVRTTEENK
+3561 QVRTAEENK

-3576 KPRLFKID
+3576 KPRAFKID

-3594 GSSASNE
+3594 GSSASHE
-3601 SFSEWKEFHS
+3601 GFSEWKEFHS
-3611 RQEYS
+3611 RQESS
-3616 EKQNSDEEPEAIM
+3616 EELNADEEPEAIM

-3636 DSSLNNIIH
+3636 DSSLNDMIY

-3653 TDIYQSPGC
+3653 TDLYLSPGC
-3662 FHVSDASRLS
+3662 FHVSDSSRLS
-3672 SFTDSYLLGAKMIRD
+3672 SFTDSYSLGTKMIRD

-3698 KIAPEHLLH
+3698 KIAPEHLLR
-3707 LCLEHETKFCSSN
+3707 LCLEHEMKFCSSHEA
-3720 KSTLGYNFYKEPN
+3720 TLRYNFYKGPN
-3733 FSMLAKMVDPLVSLK
+3733 FSMLAKMVDPLASLK
-3748 QRITLLLEER
+3748 QRITVLLEER

-3765 ILDIIEMILAMP
+3765 ILDIIEMILAIP

-3803 AKFPLSDFLDPIF
+3803 AKFPLSDYLDPIF
-3816 ALVCSWYKLE
+3816 ALVSSWYKLE
-3826 FESCPALLNEVE
+3826 FESCPALLDEVE

-3858 EQCADTDEYNLTTIR
+3858 RQCADIDEYNLSTIT

-3895 AFHGHIC
+3895 AFHGHIS
-3902 AGLRNGTYSSLCL
+3902 AGLRNGTYSSLCQ
-3915 EESVKILYNS
+3915 EESVKILYNC

-3939 IGTNRRKIE
+3939 IGTNRKKIE
-3948 AEVNELVKLCR
+3948 EEVNELVKLCR

-3983 QKYTDLLQQPVMLLI
+3983 QKYTDLLQQPVMLFI
-3998 NQEARRSGIN
+3998 NQETKRSGIN
-4008 PQSTDEPSLLD
+4008 PQSADEPTLLD
-4019 SFERSRAL
+4019 PFERSRTL

-4034 KQSKMD
+4034 KQSEVD
-4040 SPSWFSDWW
+4040 CPSWFSDWW
-4049 KKVENAVQGLH
+4049 KKVENAVQALH
-4060 LDVSTDTDLSRL
+4060 LDVSRDTDLYR
-4072 VEGVANVIKDGQGF
+4072 VIEGVASVIKDGQDF
-4086 KSSCLLYLDEWK
+4086 KSSCLLYLNEWK
-4098 QLRQTIED
+4098 QLRQTIEE
-4106 VCGTAIDCVDVWVDA
+4106 VCGTAIDCVDVWADA

-4143 SKHRALFM
+4143 SKHRAFLM

-4158 ILMCWF
+4158 ILMSWF

-4175 LTQGPPASKDS
+4175 LTQCPPASKDS
-4186 EVSRGELQCSLDE
+4186 EISRGQLQSSQDE
-4199 SLETKWKTANLYYFK
+4199 SLETKWKMSNLYYFK

-4222 QQICLNFHKD
+4222 QQICLTFHKD

-4258 VYAFSQRL
+4258 AYAFSKRL
-4266 KCLKELLLPLASL
+4266 KCLKDLLLPLASL

-4288 ATCDQSFTENQHC
+4288 AAHDQSFAINQYS
-4301 IYKCLWQQKQ
+4301 IFKCLWQQKQ
-4311 LFDNLYGMLYEEH
+4311 LFDNLYGLLYEEH
-4324 LFVQTVEDFHLNTC
+4324 LFVQTVEDCHLNTC
-4338 PSVKDSAMQI
+4338 RSVKDSVTQI
-4348 RLFIENHLP
+4348 RFFIGKHLP
-4357 IVQESKD
+4357 IIQESKD
-4364 LLDSYLIGI
+4364 LLDGLLIGF
-4373 HGVGRK
+4373 HGVRRT

-4387 AITKDMKQLVYKN
+4387 AITKDMEQLVHKN
-4400 FDLIN
+4400 FDLVN
-4405 DFKVDFRAFH
+4405 ELEVDIRAFH
-4415 GQDEVGVTVKDIVL
+4415 RQDGVGAT
-4429 GNSIKDILLGNF
+4429 IKDILFGNF
-4441 EEIFDK
+4441 EEIFNK
-4447 TNFIHNQFKSRSTSE
+4447 RNFIHNQFQTRNTSE
-4462 ERAQDFIHYT
+4462 ERAQESIYFT
-4472 GDTTALQ
+4472 GDITALK
-4479 AEFDNALVKTYRSII
+4479 AEFYDALERTYRAII
-4494 ETLKG
+4494 DTLNG
-4499 LVTLKNGRA
+4499 LVPVKNGHA
-4508 PPDGV
+4508 PDCV
-4513 NINAL
+4513 NINGW
-4518 KILLESATRHLQSD
+4518 KILLDSAIRHLQSD

-4542 LGGELLNR
+4542 LGGELLNHYR
-4550 YSAGNA
+4550 AGNV
-4556 NAYSDVRA
+4556 NSYSDVRA
-4564 HVENMYS
+4564 HVESLYS
-4571 LLDVIIAFGDGLLH
+4571 LLDVIIALGDGLLH

-4590 HRMLSMMTHVLANI
+4590 HRMLSVMTYVLANI

-4610 KGFGTKEEDTDDANQ
+4610 KGFGTKEEDIDDANQ

-4639 SGMNDVSDQINDE
+4639 SGMNDVSNQINDE
-4652 DQLIGTSADRDEE
+4652 DQLAGTSADRDEE

-4681 EQDFVAD
+4681 DQDFDAD
-4688 TFSVSEDSGDDEDGN
+4688 TFSVSEDSADDEGGN
-4703 EENEELESAMGETGN
+4703 EENEELESAMGENGN

-4728 DKGEDNPSTADEK
+4728 DKGEDNPSTMDEK
-4741 YENGPSVR
+4741 YESGPSVR
-4749 DSGIDRELR
+4749 DNGIDRELR
-4758 AKDDSSEAADEAG
+4758 AKDDADDAG
-4771 GLDLD
+4771 GLNLD
-4776 KSEEQADENGNDE
+4776 KSEEQSDENGNDE
-4789 TCEGMEDINM
+4789 TCEGMEDIDM

-4806 DPTGLKLDEHEEGPE
+4806 DPTGLKLDEHDNGPE
-4821 DDCNMDEPETA
+4821 DDCNMDEPESA
-4832 EPMMEDDLDQQ
+4832 EPMVEDDLDQK
-4843 GNPADENEGD
+4843 GNLADENNEGD
-4853 ERADSDATF
+4853 EKVDSDATF
-4862 DEADPEHLEE
+4862 DEVDPEHLDE
-4872 SSGGAGEE
+4872 SSGGGGEE
-4880 GDPANDTKKEPT
+4880 GDHAK
-4892 TENREM
+4892 
-4898 LQSDTSQSVSDNVP
+4898 LVQSDTSQFVDDKVP
-4912 TAASE
+4912 TAVSASE
-4917 PRGEYNQANLKD
+4917 PKGEYNQANLKD
-4929 AAPEAKGSDVSGL
+4929 VAPEAKGSDVGGL

-4947 PMRGFPDASMVEIMA
+4947 PMRGSPDASMVEIMA

-4971 GSDQP
+4971 GSYQP

-5010 VSLDLQESEAPDDL
+5010 VSLDIRESEAPDDL

-5063 ERETVTTERK
+5063 ERETVITEGK
-5073 DDISE
+5073 DDTSE
-5078 MEIETEAH
+5078 MDIERQLSEAH
-5086 TISNSALSF
+5086 AISNSALSV

-5102 SEMMNTEEQLE
+5102 SEIMNTDAQQE
-5113 SPSEVDTRDG
+5113 SPSEAATRDSI
-5123 TAVPSLSQSLVSVNR
+5123 TVPNLSQSLVSVKR

-5153 DDDDLGKAHNLEEVS
+5153 DDDDLGKARNLEEVS
-5168 NEMRESATTLWK
+5168 SEMRENAATLWK

-5186 TRLSQELAE
+5186 ARLSQELAE

-5287 QLSVA
+5287 KLSVV

-5298 NIRVL
+5298 NIRIL

-5314 GIKMISSLTFKQE
+5314 GIKMVSSLNFKQE

-5411 ATFQGGDVK
+5411 ATFQGGEVK

-5436 KNIEALPRTLADLL
+5436 ENIEALPRTLADLL

-5457 QHSRE
+5457 QHSRD

>member
-18 TRCPEL
+18 FRCPEL
-24 ASLSQFDYL
+24 ASISQFDSL
-33 LNKGDKVT
+33 LKKGDKVT

-62 IGCFCP
+62 VGCFRP
-68 LARRIVDRAVSLL
+68 LARKIVDRAVSLL
-81 SLVPNLRCNNDEGE
+81 SLVPNLRCNDDG
-95 DLMEVDQEDD
+95 DLMEVDQEEDG
-105 RGEVEDLDIEDTIH
+105 GEVEDLDIEDSIH

-127 GKGLKLHELACLAF
+127 GKGFKLHELACLAF
-141 CRAYDLVRSLLRPVL
+141 CRAHDLVRSLLRSVL

-166 ERIRQRKSVIEA
+166 ERFRQRKSVMEA
-178 VVLDGGG
+178 VGLDGAG
-185 LLNAIRVSYR
+185 LLNAVRVSHR

-202 VFSTMWD
+202 VFATMWD

-215 NINQFHD
+215 NISQFHD
-222 FYLGKNEE
+222 YYLGKDEE
-230 PNRCAHDIIWCGIRI
+230 PNRSTCDIIWCGIRI

-258 NFNLCSQ
+258 KFNLCSQ
-265 EACSCLLRWEEYC
+265 EACSSLLRWEEYC

-288 YLESPRESN
+288 YLESSHKNNR
-297 CDSTGGSMGYNQ
+297 DLAGGSMGLNR
-309 CRSLQSSPF
+309 CRSLQSSSF
-318 DSSVP
+318 DSLVP
-323 SSTILE
+323 SSSTILE
-329 NGLLKSGDKK
+329 NGLLKGDKK

-354 QKGYEMVFLAFSQR
+354 RKSYEMVFLAFSQR

-385 SKLAELHGGRVLFLH
+385 SKLAELHGARVLFLH

-471 EGIQVHEGFRLFSTM
+471 EGIRVHEGFRLFSTM
-486 TSTKLDI
+486 TSTKIDI
-493 SMEGKS
+493 FMEGKS
-499 SVSALWRRVMIA
+499 SVSALWRRVTIA
-511 PSSHQDLLKIVN
+511 PSTHQDLLKIVN
-523 KWYPELESLAAE
+523 KWYPELESLAAV

-551 GNGAFLGSH
+551 GTGAFLSSH

-574 IAGLGFHFGGDGL
+574 IAGLGFHFDGDGL

-612 LAVVKEIAKMWSVGS
+612 LAVMKEIAKIWSVGA

-642 ASELR
+642 ASDLR
-647 IGRVVLKLNHRVT
+647 IGRVLLKRNQRAT

-755 TFSSKENGDFLVR
+755 TFSSKENGDYLVR

-779 MLLGGFQKGVRKII
+779 MLLSVFQKGVRKMI

-808 GDELIKAWETFS
+808 ADELIKAWETFS

-829 IGATGGMIFS
+829 IGACGGMIFS

-892 VNRHPNFRIFACMN
+892 VNRHSNFRIFACMN
-906 PATDAGKRDLPV
+906 PATDAGKRDLPI
-918 SLRCRFTE
+918 SLRSRFTE
-926 YFVDDLLD
+926 YFVDELLD

-945 IDEDHSNRELVSKIV
+945 IDSDHSNRELVSKIV

-1005 AKALYDGFCMFFLI
+1005 PKALYDGFCMFFLI
-1019 ALDVPSAKLMNQL
+1019 ALDESSAKLMNQL
-1032 ITVYLLEGKIPPQI
+1032 IAKYLLEGKIPPQI
-1046 SFDAYLLDRGNS
+1046 SFDAYLLNRGNS
-1058 VSDDLTQ
+1058 GSDDLVE

-1154 NGHWIVLDEL
+1154 SGHWIVLDEL

-1215 KILSRA
+1215 KMLSRA

-1242 LTNRCE
+1242 LTNRCK
-1248 IPESYSRKM
+1248 IPESYARKM
-1257 IAVMKGLQLHRQS
+1257 IAVMKELQLHRQS

-1308 YLMAERLRDN
+1308 YLMADRLRDN
-1318 DEKKVVQAVLEQ
+1318 DEKKVVQAVLDQ

-1348 RDKILEVIK
+1348 GDKILESGK
-1357 HSGVA
+1357 HSGVT
-1362 GQLNKIVWTRS
+1362 GQLDKIVWTRS

-1431 GGFYPVRERSKI
+1431 GGFYPVRERSRI
-1443 STDFKHLCEKLMHSK
+1443 ATDFMHLCEKLMHSK

-1465 DSVISSDINHASS
+1465 DTIISSDINQASS

-1487 SNYRQSL
+1487 SSYRQCL

-1517 LCQKWQ
+1517 LHQKWQ

-1584 HPNFFLLATM
+1584 HPDFFLLATM

-1621 TELDELNSIAL
+1621 SELDELKSIAL
-1632 ESISNTSFSVLVDL
+1632 ESISNANFSVLVDL
-1646 MMKFW
+1646 VMKFW

-1703 TNISR
+1703 TSISR
-1708 TDAAGLREK
+1708 TDASGLREK
-1717 CLSFLLDGLKEL
+1717 CLSFLLEGLKEL

-1740 LVPYG
+1740 LVSYG
-1745 WADPGRSAVIECSD
+1745 WADPGRSAVIACTD

-1975 LLSNLVLFNKRLHEE
+1975 LLSKLVLFNKRLHED
-1990 IMLLHRFAQ
+1990 IMLLHKFAQ

-2006 NLRDVIRSCEIIKDA
+2006 NLRDVIRSCEIIKGA

-2040 TAVDRV
+2040 TAGDRV
-2046 EVLKLYEQV
+2046 EVLKLYEEI

-2066 RVQLNP
+2066 RIQLNP
-2072 QYLIVGNVSI
+2072 KYLIVGSVSI
-2082 ERNRYLSPGVSN
+2082 ERNCYLSPGLSN
-2094 SDLKILPGFRNSLE
+2094 SELKILPGFRNSLE
-2108 AVAQCVK
+2108 AVTQCVK

-2138 QLTGNVLNE
+2138 QLTGNILNE

-2160 GSFEQHNAVRKF
+2160 GSFEQHNAVRKY
-2172 RLAIAWIESF
+2172 RLAIARVESF

-2188 LQLESSCKEFMMRK
+2188 LQLESSCKEFMRRK
-2202 ELFILWLSFLSS
+2202 QLFILWLSFLSS
-2214 IKHDPPTSSCSSYVD
+2214 MKHDPPTSSCSSYVD

-2265 DLDTTLAMIK
+2265 DLDTILAMVK
-2275 KFEEGHSKRTHSSKF
+2275 KFEVVYSKRTHSSKF

-2343 KPVILHPHPKFR
+2343 KPVILQPHPQFR

-2387 DDKCTEIDIELE
+2387 DDKCTAIEIELE
-2399 NAKRYIVLSGV
+2399 NAKRFIALSGV
-2410 PSGNLVDLMA
+2410 PSGKLVDFMA

-2459 SWSLQTSWQHT
+2459 SWSLQTSWEHT
-2470 YVSLFGVDGG
+2470 YVSLFGVDRG
-2480 KSIVDQVGVPISLI
+2480 KSIVDQAGVPISLI
-2494 PKFQDFNSSQAGL
+2494 PKFQDLNSSQAGL
-2507 LSMPGGW
+2507 LSLPGGW

-2520 RDYLIYSK
+2520 RDYLLYSK

-2549 STSAALRNALA
+2549 STSAALHNALP
-2560 PTSMVSSL
+2560 PTSVVSSL

-2578 MFPKNSSCQAY
+2578 MFPKDSSCQAA
-2589 VCDGAKEL
+2589 VCGGSKEL
-2597 NLDLAREMLL
+2597 NFDLAREMLL
-2607 YAANWVF
+2607 YAANWAF

-2638 HSSFFSFYSS
+2638 HSSFFSFYAS
-2648 ILAKELEHPIWN
+2648 ILAKEMEHPIWN
-2660 QIFSCRRE
+2660 QIFGCRRE
-2668 IVSHYLVNLDTC
+2668 IVSHTLINMDSC
-2680 PIPLLSVELV
+2680 PIPLLSLEVV
-2690 DLMPADNLL
+2690 DLIPADNVL
-2699 KSCTVLV
+2699 KSFSGVLV

-2719 LQWSSEIGYK
+2719 LQWSTEIGYK

-2734 QFFKPVL
+2734 ELFKPVL

-2749 NILEMFVQSPSFD
+2749 KVLEMFVQSPSFD

-2774 HTLLWTGIITSQNEC
+2774 HTILWTGIISSQNEC

-2795 SLMKEVSRLSGFFPK
+2795 SLMKEVSKLSEFFPK
-2810 EVETFQRD
+2810 EVEMFQRD
-2818 VESLDK
+2818 VTNLDK
-2824 FSKKWPSQ
+2824 FSEKWPSQ
-2832 LQKSL
+2832 SQKSL

-2843 HPYLPPSAELYEK
+2843 HPYRPPSAELYEK
-2856 LCQLLN
+2856 LCQLLS

-2868 PGKRKIR
+2868 PGKRKIW
-2875 ELATDDVITEAAPYS
+2875 ELATDDVIIEAAPYS
-2890 NPELRLL
+2890 NPELRFL
-2897 AMQGLS
+2897 AMQGVC

-2915 GIRPV
+2915 GVRPV

-2931 RRFGFEKEK
+2931 RRFDFEKEK
-2940 LEENFRSINQAPRTS
+2940 LEENLRSIKQAPRTS
-2955 ILPACCVFLPDMFCQ
+2955 ILPACCVFLPDMLCRR
-2970 SSSFDC
+2970 SSFDC

-2981 PIADDASFFL
+2981 PIVDDASFFL
-2991 DTRLLQNLSTFTL
+2991 DTSLLQQLSI
-3004 TDGEEQ
+3004 
-3010 RQNLSP
+3010 
-3016 IALTDGEEQRQA
+3016 IALADGQEQYKGLTA
-3028 LAGLIKSAMDFSLNF
+3028 LAGLIESAMTFSLNF

-3060 LDAWRST
+3060 LDAWESMYRV
-3067 DRASEQISSFVL
+3067 SEQISSFVL
-3079 EMWYIWHLSLWT
+3079 EMWFIWHLSLWALL
-3091 PTVAENLSWHK
+3091 PSVAENPSWHK

-3117 AAIQKILF
+3117 TAIQKILSGRF
-3125 GTFAIRDYP
+3125 CIRDYP
-3134 VHSLKMRAA
+3134 MHSLKMKAA
-3143 SRYLWQGSLEVDT
+3143 SRYLWQGSVEVDT
-3156 KHFLLSTARSLF
+3156 KDFLFSTARSLF
-3168 QKMIFAHRKSFEDE
+3168 QQMIFAHRKSFEAE
-3182 KFDEI
+3182 KFAKI
-3187 KDFFEVAAKKTIS
+3187 KAFFHFAAQKTEKRTIS
-3200 QDKIETMLS
+3200 QDDVQIMLS
-3209 LLASSNHKMISSD
+3209 LLASSNHKTISSKK
-3222 EMTHFVEPLLQG
+3222 MKPFIVPLLEG
-3234 LYLPCTPEAFTN
+3234 LYLPCSSEGFMN
-3246 RIGSVWLLIGAFR
+3246 RIGRVWLLIGAFR

-3265 CTDLDPTAKYY
+3265 CTDLDPTAKYR

-3284 KISSLHLEAQVRNDC
+3284 KISSLQLETQVRSDC
-3299 VLLAGSFQLREQE
+3299 VHLAGSFQLREQD

-3320 DLHAERKKLQRKIVF
+3320 DLHAERKKLQSKIVF
-3335 RAEPEK
+3335 RSEPEK
-3341 FKRMKAECD
+3341 FKGMMAECNS
-3350 DFLGTVDKIVTTT
+3350 FFETVVKEVMTAVD
-3363 LGWTQNFKSIS
+3363 WTQNFKSIS
-3374 VEEISGK
+3374 VEEISGE
-3381 VRNWQETATK
+3381 VCNWQHTATK
-3391 AIKQLSKE
+3391 VIEKLSNE
-3399 YSSYMDVIQ
+3399 YSSYMDVVQ

-3437 GKFDMESVLAAVYA
+3437 GKFDMESVMAAVYG
-3451 FVKFPRGCASKSVS
+3451 FVRFPRGCAEKFVS
-3465 FDAVNNGVELL
+3465 FNADKKCTELL
-3476 HYDIEFP
+3476 CYDIEVP

-3491 NLLDNLVNCK
+3491 NLLDNLVNH
-3501 QRVSAD
+3501 QRRVNTD

-3561 QVRTTEENK
+3561 QVRTTEENR
-3570 AQQFRF
+3570 AQQFKF
-3576 KPRLFKID
+3576 KPRAFKID
-3584 NILEIDISAL
+3584 NILEIDISTL
-3594 GSSASNE
+3594 GSSTSNE
-3601 SFSEWKEFHS
+3601 SFSEWQEFHS
-3611 RQEYS
+3611 REESS
-3616 EKQNSDEEPEAIM
+3616 EKNSDEEPEAVM

-3636 DSSLNNIIH
+3636 DSSLNDMIH

-3653 TDIYQSPGC
+3653 TDIYQSPGR

-3672 SFTDSYLLGAKMIRD
+3672 SFTDSYSLGTKMIKD
-3687 LEGLPS
+3687 LEGLSS

-3698 KIAPEHLLH
+3698 KIAPEHLLR

-3720 KSTLGYNFYKEPN
+3720 KSTLRYNFYKEPN
-3733 FSMLAKMVDPLVSLK
+3733 FSMLAKMVDPLASLK

-3765 ILDIIEMILAMP
+3765 ILDIIAMILAMP

-3803 AKFPLSDFLDPIF
+3803 AKFPLSDYLDPIF
-3816 ALVCSWYKLE
+3816 ALVSSWYKLE
-3826 FESCPALLNEVE
+3826 FESCPALLDEVE

-3847 LWLPLYSVLRR
+3847 LWFPLYSVLRR
-3858 EQCADTDEYNLTTIR
+3858 EQCADTDEYNLSTIR

-3895 AFHGHIC
+3895 AFHGHIST
-3902 AGLRNGTYSSLCL
+3902 GLRNGTYSSLFL

-3939 IGTNRRKIE
+3939 IGTNRKKIE

-3959 WERFEDYLSI
+3959 WERLEDYLSI

-3983 QKYTDLLQQPVMLLI
+3983 QKYTDLLQQPVMLFI
-3998 NQEARRSGIN
+3998 NQEAKRSGIN
-4008 PQSTDEPSLLD
+4008 PQSIDEPSPLD

-4034 KQSKMD
+4034 KQSNAD

-4060 LDVSTDTDLSRL
+4060 LDVSRDTDLSR
-4072 VEGVANVIKDGQGF
+4072 VVKGVASVIKDGQGF

-4098 QLRQTIED
+4098 QLRQTIEE
-4106 VCGTAIDCVDVWVDA
+4106 VCVTARDYVDVWADA

-4128 RVFSDFLKLLDSCGL
+4128 RVFSEFLKLLDSRGL
-4143 SKHRALFM
+4143 TKHRALFM

-4164 LQPSYDVQHLL
+4164 LQPSYDVRHLL

-4186 EVSRGELQCSLDE
+4186 EVSRGQLQSSLDE

-4222 QQICLNFHKD
+4222 QQICLSFHKD

-4258 VYAFSQRL
+4258 AYAFSQRL
-4266 KCLKELLLPLASL
+4266 KCLKELLLPLANL
-4279 SSGNIPFTN
+4279 SSGNIPLTN
-4288 ATCDQSFTENQHC
+4288 ATHDQPFAKNQDS

-4311 LFDNLYGMLYEEH
+4311 LFDNLYAMLYEER
-4324 LFVQTVEDFHLNTC
+4324 LFVQTVEDCHLNTC

-4348 RLFIENHLP
+4348 RLFIEKHLA

-4364 LLDSYLIGI
+4364 LLDGHLIVF
-4373 HGVGRK
+4373 HGVGRT
-4379 EETPLHPI
+4379 EETPLHRI
-4387 AITKDMKQLVYKN
+4387 AITKDMEQLVYKN
-4400 FDLIN
+4400 FALAN
-4405 DFKVDFRAFH
+4405 EFEVDFRAFH
-4415 GQDEVGVTVKDIVL
+4415 RQDGIGATV
-4429 GNSIKDILLGNF
+4429 KDILLGNF
-4441 EEIFDK
+4441 EKIFDK
-4447 TNFIHNQFKSRSTSE
+4447 TKFIHNQFESRNTFE
-4462 ERAQDFIHYT
+4462 ERAQDSIHYT
-4472 GDTTALQ
+4472 GDITAIQ
-4479 AEFDNALVKTYRSII
+4479 AEFCDALENTYRAII
-4494 ETLKG
+4494 DTLNG
-4499 LVTLKNGRA
+4499 LVPLKNGRA
-4508 PPDGV
+4508 PSDDV
-4513 NINAL
+4513 NINAW

-4532 LSDQLVNTIH
+4532 LSDQLVKTIN
-4542 LGGELLNR
+4542 LGGELLNH
-4550 YSAGNA
+4550 YSAINA
-4556 NAYSDVRA
+4556 NSYSDVRA
-4564 HVENMYS
+4564 HVENLYS

-4625 DLIQDQSGTGMGEG
+4625 DLIQDKSGTGMGQG

-4665 NTLGDAPS
+4665 SNLGDAPS

-4688 TFSVSEDSGDDEDGN
+4688 TFSVSEDSADDEEGN

-4728 DKGEDNPSTADEK
+4728 DKGEDNPSTMDEK

-4758 AKDDSSEAADEAG
+4758 AKDDAASADDEAG

-4806 DPTGLKLDEHEEGPE
+4806 DPTGLKLDEHDQGPE
-4821 DDCNMDEPETA
+4821 DDCNMDEPESA
-4832 EPMMEDDLDQQ
+4832 EPMVEDDLDQQ
-4843 GNPADENEGD
+4843 GNPADENNEGG
-4853 ERADSDATF
+4853 EKADSDAAF
-4862 DEADPEHLEE
+4862 DEADPELLDEN
-4872 SSGGAGEE
+4872 SGGAGEE
-4880 GDPANDTKKEPT
+4880 GDHANDTKKEPT
-4892 TENREM
+4892 AQNGEM
-4898 LQSDTSQSVSDNVP
+4898 LQSDTSQFVGDNVP
-4912 TAASE
+4912 TGVSASE

-4929 AAPEAKGSDVSGL
+4929 AAPEAKGSDVGGL

-4947 PMRGFPDASMVEIMA
+4947 PMRGLPDASMVEIMA

-4971 GSDQP
+4971 GRDQP
-4976 ENPLPPADSSH
+4976 ENPLPPVDSSH

-5010 VSLDLQESEAPDDL
+5010 VSLDLQENEAPDEL
-5024 AAENANEYS
+5024 AAEDANEYS

-5063 ERETVTTERK
+5063 ERETVTTERE

-5078 MEIETEAH
+5078 MEIETQLSEAH
-5086 TISNSALSF
+5086 TVSNSALNF
-5095 SNDKGKG
+5095 SNDKGEG
-5102 SEMMNTEEQLE
+5102 SEIMNTEEQQE
-5113 SPSEVDTRDG
+5113 SPSEVDIRDDTG
-5123 TAVPSLSQSLVSVNR
+5123 IPSLSQSLVSVKR

-5153 DDDDLGKAHNLEEVS
+5153 GDDDLGKARNLEEVS
-5168 NEMRESATTLWK
+5168 NEMRKNAATLWK

-5298 NIRVL
+5298 NIRIL

-5339 KYLNDMLDAAAA
+5339 KYLNDMLNVAAA

-5411 ATFQGGDVK
+5411 ATFQGGEVK